1 MIIILNRYSDFLH
14 LNIYFLKNYLTTG
27 VRMSFIKSKNIL
39 LVLVSLSVS
48 FVHAYGQPKL
58 DVPDIEFDTFTLDNG
73 LTVVVHEDRKV
84 PMVAV
89 NIWYHVGSKNEKQ
102 GKTGFAHLFEHLM
115 FNGTENYNAE
125 YFEPF
130 EKIGAT
136 DQNGTTNSDRTNYF
150 QNVPTN
156 ALDLALWMESERMG
170 HILNVIDQEK
180 LDEQRGVVQN
190 EKRQGENQPYGQV
203 WNAIGEA
210 VFPEGHPYSW
220 SVIGS
225 MDDLNAATLDDVKEW
240 FETYYGPTNAVLALA
255 GDIDL
260 ETAKAKAEEYF
271 GDIPGGPPLSKPKK
285 WIAKRSEQT
294 REVMEDN
301 VPQTRIYK
309 VWNVAEDGTN
319 DAQALELAAST
330 LSGSKNSPLYQELV
344 YKTSLAS
351 SVSAFYYGRE
361 IAGLFVI
368 VATVASD
375 QDPNEVEQVM
385 DETLKKYLQRGPDAK
400 LLKNIK
406 TSSVSSL
413 TNGLQRIGGFG
424 GKSDIL
430 ATYQTLYGDAGAFRE
445 QLNVYLNTS
454 TTDIKKA
461 ANKWLSSGD
470 YVLSIVP
477 AKKTSVVKSSVDRS
491 KGIPYP
497 TEKLSYSFP
506 KIESAILDNGS
517 KLVLAERND
526 LPLVNLEV
534 VFNKGWAIESLDK
547 QGLVNF
553 TMSMI
558 DEGTAKYSS
567 LEFAEAQ
574 EALGSGVSFGSSI
587 DTTYA
592 SMSSLKAN
600 LEPTLDLLKEGLLN
614 PTFPQDE
621 LDKVQK
627 RWLDSIDQQ
636 LNNPGSVA
644 NRKIRSLVYGE
655 GHPYAK
661 ESGSGIKDTVET
673 FTRNDLIEM
682 HEMLTNPND
691 TTFIVTGD
699 INLEDAKS
707 LLNKKFGTWVS
718 ADSNNSEINLYT
730 VADQTKPRVFLID
743 KPGAIQSYILAAQ
756 LLPPTNSDD
765 DILIDYMNYAI
776 AGSFTSRLNM
786 NLREDKSWSYGVR
799 TSTGYSQGQR
809 LMRMT
814 APVQTDK
821 TAPAILEVLREY
833 NEYINNSPITEDE
846 LSKIKNARTLR
857 LPGQYETLGALLGGM
872 EDIVKYE
879 REFNYLDTIAD
890 KRNAIELNDVRAATK
905 KYLDTNKWTWVI
917 VGDLSQIETPIRDLN
932 IGTVEVLNN

>member
-1 MIIILNRYSDFLH
+1 MKIAN
-14 LNIYFLKNYLTTG
+14 T
-27 VRMSFIKSKNIL
+27 KNIL
-39 LVLVSLSVS
+39 LAFITLSTTAS
-48 FVHAYGQPKL
+48 FAYGQTEL
-58 DVPDIEFDTFTLDNG
+58 NVPDIEYDTFTLSNG

-89 NIWYHVGSKNEKQ
+89 NVWYHVGSKNEKV

-136 DQNGTTNSDRTNYF
+136 DQNGTTNNDRTNYF

-203 WNAIGEA
+203 FNAIGKA
-210 VFPEGHPYSW
+210 AFPEGHPYSW

-225 MDDLNAATLDDVKEW
+225 MADLNAATLDDVKEW
-240 FETYYGPTNAVLALA
+240 FETYYGPTNAVIALA

-260 ETAKAKAEEYF
+260 ETAKIKVQEYF
-271 GDIPGGPPLSKPKK
+271 GDIQPGPPLTKPKK
-285 WIAKRSEQT
+285 WIAKRTEQT

-309 VWNVAEDGTN
+309 VWNVPEDGTAE
-319 DAQALELAAST
+319 AQALDLASST
-330 LSGSKNSPLYQELV
+330 LAGSKNSPLYQELV
-344 YKTSLAS
+344 YKTGLATG
-351 SVSAFYYGRE
+351 VSAFYYGRE
-361 IAGLFVI
+361 IAGLFI
-368 VATVASD
+368 ISATVAPE
-375 QDPNEVEQVM
+375 QDVNEVENVI
-385 DETLKKYLQRGPDAK
+385 DATLEKYLKTGPNSK
-400 LLKNIK
+400 LLKNTK
-406 TSSVSSL
+406 TSTIAGL

-430 ATYQTLYGDAGAFRE
+430 ATYQTLYGDAGAFRKILE
-445 QLNVYLNTS
+445 MYLDTS
-454 TTDIKKA
+454 ANEVKA
-461 ANKWLSSGD
+461 ASNKWLSSGD
-470 YVLSIVP
+470 YVLTIVP
-477 AKKTSVVKSSVDRS
+477 AAKTSIVESTIDRS

-506 KIESAILDNGS
+506 KIQSAVLNNGS

-526 LPLVNLEV
+526 LPLVQLEI
-534 VFNKGWAIESLDK
+534 VFNNGYAVESEDEL
-547 QGLVNF
+547 GLVNF
-553 TMSMI
+553 TMSMV
-558 DEGTAKYSS
+558 DEGTKKYNS
-567 LEFAEAQ
+567 LEFAEMQ
-574 EALGSGVSFGSSI
+574 ESLGSGIGFGSSI

-592 SMSSLKAN
+592 SMSSLKVN
-600 LEPTLDLLKEGLLN
+600 LEKTLDLFKEGLLN
-614 PTFPQDE
+614 PIFPQVE
-621 LDKVQK
+621 LDKVKK
-627 RWLDSIDQQ
+627 RWLAGIDQE
-636 LNNPGSVA
+636 LNSPASMA
-644 NRKIRSLVYGE
+644 NREIRTLVYGS

-661 ESGSGIKDTVET
+661 ASSSGTKNTVET
-673 FTRNDLIEM
+673 FTREDLQAMYAKI
-682 HEMLTNPND
+682 TNPND
-691 TTFIVTGD
+691 ATFIVTGD
-699 INLEDAKS
+699 ISLADATN
-707 LLNKKFGTWVS
+707 LLNKKF
-718 ADSNNSEINLYT
+718 SNWKSSNKSTIKVNLFD
-730 VADQTKPRVFLID
+730 VEDQTSPRVFLID

-756 LLPPTNSDD
+756 LLPPTNSND

-821 TAPAILEVLREY
+821 TAPAILEILREY
-833 NEYINNSPITEDE
+833 DEYINSSPINSDE

-857 LPGQYETLGALLGGM
+857 LPGQYETLGALLGGI
-872 EDIVKYE
+872 EDIVKYN
-879 REFNYLDTIAD
+879 RDYDYLDTIAD
-890 KRNAIELNDVRAATK
+890 KRNSIKLEDVQSATS

-917 VGDLSQIETPIRDLN
+917 VGDLNEIEDPVRELN
-932 IGTVEVLNN
+932 IGPLEIIKN

>member
-1 MIIILNRYSDFLH
+1 MSI
-14 LNIYFLKNYLTTG
+14 KNT
-27 VRMSFIKSKNIL
+27 KNIL
-39 LVLVSLSVS
+39 FLLITFSIGTS
-48 FVHAYGQPKL
+48 FAYGQAKL
-58 DVPDIEFDTFTLDNG
+58 EVPNIKYDTFTLENG

-89 NIWYHVGSKNEKQ
+89 NVWYHVGSKNEKV

-115 FNGTENYNAE
+115 FNGTENYNNE

-170 HILNVIDQEK
+170 HILDVIDEDK
-180 LDEQRGVVQN
+180 LNEQRGVVQN
-190 EKRQGENQPYGQV
+190 EKRQGENSPYGKAF
-203 WNAIGEA
+203 NSINTGA
-210 VFPEGHPYSW
+210 FPKGHPYSW

-225 MDDLNAATLDDVKEW
+225 MEDLNAATLDDVKEW
-240 FETYYGPTNAVLALA
+240 FETYYGPTNAVIALA

-260 ETAKAKAEEYF
+260 ETAKIKVQEYF
-271 GDIPGGPPLSKPKK
+271 GDIQGGPPLTKPKK
-285 WIAKRSEQT
+285 WIAKRTEQT
-294 REVMEDN
+294 REIMEDN

-309 VWNVAEDGTN
+309 VWNVPEDGTPE
-319 DAQALELAAST
+319 AQALDLAAST
-330 LSGSKNSPLYQELV
+330 LAGSKNSPLYQELV
-344 YKTSLAS
+344 YKTGLATS
-351 SVSAFYYGRE
+351 ASAFYYGRE
-361 IAGLFVI
+361 IAGLFI
-368 VATVASD
+368 ISATVAPN
-375 QDPNEVEQVM
+375 QDAAKVESIIDSTLEKFLKTGPN
-385 DETLKKYLQRGPDAK
+385 AK
-400 LLKNIK
+400 LLKNTK
-406 TSSVSSL
+406 TSTIAGL

-430 ATYQTLYGDAGAFRE
+430 ATYQTLYGDAGAFRNILE
-445 QLNVYLNTS
+445 MYLDTS
-454 TTDIKKA
+454 AKEVKQA

-477 AKKTSVVKSSVDRS
+477 AAKTSVVKSKVDRT

-506 KIESAILDNGS
+506 KIQSTVLDNGS

-526 LPLVNLEV
+526 LPLVQLEI
-534 VFNKGWAIESLDK
+534 VFNNGYAVESNDEL
-547 QGLVNF
+547 GLVNF
-553 TMSMI
+553 TMSMV
-558 DEGTAKYSS
+558 DEGTKKYDS
-567 LEFAEAQ
+567 LEFAEMQ
-574 EALGSGVSFGSSI
+574 ESLGSGIGFGSSI

-592 SMSSLKAN
+592 SMSSLKVN
-600 LEPTLDLLKEGLLN
+600 LEQTLDLFKEGLLN
-614 PTFPQDE
+614 PTFPQVE
-621 LDKVQK
+621 LDKVKK
-627 RWLDSIDQQ
+627 RWLAGIDQE
-636 LNNPGSVA
+636 LNSPASMA
-644 NRKIRSLVYGE
+644 NREIRTLVYGS

-661 ESGSGIKDTVET
+661 ASSSGIKSTVEA
-673 FTRNDLIEM
+673 FKREDLIDM
-682 HEMLTNPND
+682 YSKLTNPND
-691 TTFIVTGD
+691 ATFIITGD
-699 INLEDAKS
+699 ISLDEATQ
-707 LLNKKFGTWVS
+707 LLNNKFTDWTSLNETS
-718 ADSNNSEINLYT
+718 AKVDLFNVE
-730 VADQTKPRVFLID
+730 DQASPRVFLID

-821 TAPAILEVLREY
+821 TAPAILEILREY
-833 NEYINNSPITEDE
+833 DEYINTTPINADE

-857 LPGQYETLGALLGGM
+857 LPGQYETLSALLGGI
-872 EDIVKYE
+872 EDIVKYN
-879 REFNYLDTIAD
+879 RDFNYLDTIAD
-890 KRNAIELNDVRAATK
+890 KRNSIKLEDVRLAST

-917 VGDLSQIETPIRDLN
+917 VGDLKEIEGPIRELN
-932 IGTVEVLNN
+932 IGNLEIISN

>member
-1 MIIILNRYSDFLH
+1 MKIAN
-14 LNIYFLKNYLTTG
+14 T
-27 VRMSFIKSKNIL
+27 KNIL
-39 LVLVSLSVS
+39 LALITLSTTAS
-48 FVHAYGQPKL
+48 FAYGQTEL
-58 DVPDIEFDTFTLDNG
+58 NVPDIEYDTFTLSNG

-89 NIWYHVGSKNEKQ
+89 NVWYHVGSKNEKV

-136 DQNGTTNSDRTNYF
+136 DQNGTTNNDRTNYF

-203 WNAIGEA
+203 FNAIGKA
-210 VFPEGHPYSW
+210 AFPEGHPYSW

-225 MDDLNAATLDDVKEW
+225 MADLNAATLDDVKEW
-240 FETYYGPTNAVLALA
+240 FETYYGPTNAVIALA

-260 ETAKAKAEEYF
+260 ETAKIKVQEYF
-271 GDIPGGPPLSKPKK
+271 GDIQPGPPLTKPKK
-285 WIAKRSEQT
+285 WIAKRTEQT

-309 VWNVAEDGTN
+309 VWNVPEDGTAE
-319 DAQALELAAST
+319 AQALDLASST
-330 LSGSKNSPLYQELV
+330 LAGSKNSPLYQELV
-344 YKTSLAS
+344 YKTGLATG
-351 SVSAFYYGRE
+351 VSAFYYGRE
-361 IAGLFVI
+361 IAGLFI
-368 VATVASD
+368 ISATVAPE
-375 QDPNEVEQVM
+375 QDVKEVESVI
-385 DETLKKYLQRGPDAK
+385 DATLEKYLKTGPNSK
-400 LLKNIK
+400 LLKNTK
-406 TSSVSSL
+406 TSTIAGL

-430 ATYQTLYGDAGAFRE
+430 ATYQTLYGDAGAFRKILE
-445 QLNVYLNTS
+445 MYLDTS
-454 TTDIKKA
+454 ANEVKA
-461 ANKWLSSGD
+461 ASNKWLSSGD
-470 YVLSIVP
+470 YVLTIVP
-477 AKKTSVVKSSVDRS
+477 AAKTSIVESTIDRS

-506 KIESAILDNGS
+506 KIQSAVLNNGS

-526 LPLVNLEV
+526 LPLVQLEI
-534 VFNKGWAIESLDK
+534 VFNNGYAVESEDEL
-547 QGLVNF
+547 GLVNF
-553 TMSMI
+553 TMSMV
-558 DEGTAKYSS
+558 DEGTKKYNS
-567 LEFAEAQ
+567 LEFAEMQ
-574 EALGSGVSFGSSI
+574 ESLGSGIGFGSSI

-592 SMSSLKAN
+592 SMSSLKVN
-600 LEPTLDLLKEGLLN
+600 LEKTLDLFKEGLLN
-614 PTFPQDE
+614 PIFPQVE
-621 LDKVQK
+621 LDKVKK
-627 RWLDSIDQQ
+627 RWLAGIDQE
-636 LNNPGSVA
+636 LNSPASMA
-644 NRKIRSLVYGE
+644 NREIRTLVYGS

-661 ESGSGIKDTVET
+661 ASSSGTKNTVET
-673 FTRNDLIEM
+673 FTREDLQAMYAKI
-682 HEMLTNPND
+682 TNPND
-691 TTFIVTGD
+691 ATFIVTGD
-699 INLEDAKS
+699 ISLADATN
-707 LLNKKFGTWVS
+707 LLNKKF
-718 ADSNNSEINLYT
+718 SNWKSSNKSTIKVNLFD
-730 VADQTKPRVFLID
+730 VEDQTSPRVFLID

-756 LLPPTNSDD
+756 LLPPTNSND

-821 TAPAILEVLREY
+821 TAPAILEILREY
-833 NEYINNSPITEDE
+833 DEYINSSPINSDE

-857 LPGQYETLGALLGGM
+857 LPGQYETLSALLGGI
-872 EDIVKYE
+872 EDIVKYN
-879 REFNYLDTIAD
+879 RDYDYLDTIAD
-890 KRNAIELNDVRAATK
+890 KRNSIKLEDVQSATS

-917 VGDLSQIETPIRDLN
+917 VGDLNEIEDPVRELN
-932 IGTVEVLNN
+932 IGPLEIIKN

>member
-1 MIIILNRYSDFLH
+1 MKIVN
-14 LNIYFLKNYLTTG
+14 T
-27 VRMSFIKSKNIL
+27 KNIL
-39 LVLVSLSVS
+39 FVLITFSVS
-48 FVHAYGQPKL
+48 TLFAYGQTKL
-58 DVPDIEFDTFTLDNG
+58 DVPDIEYDTFTLNNG

-89 NIWYHVGSKNEKQ
+89 NVWYHVGSKNEKV

-136 DQNGTTNSDRTNYF
+136 DQNGTTNNDRTNYF

-203 WNAIGEA
+203 FNAIGKA
-210 VFPEGHPYSW
+210 VFPKGHPYSW

-225 MDDLNAATLDDVKEW
+225 MEDLNAATLDDVKEW
-240 FETYYGPTNAVLALA
+240 FETYYGPTNAVIALA

-260 ETAKAKAEEYF
+260 ETAKIKVQEYF
-271 GDIPGGPPLSKPKK
+271 GDIQAGPPLTKPKK
-285 WIAKRSEQT
+285 WIAKRTEQT

-309 VWNVAEDGTN
+309 VWNVPEDGTAE
-319 DAQALELAAST
+319 AQALDLASST
-330 LSGSKNSPLYQELV
+330 LAGSKNSPLYQELV
-344 YKTSLAS
+344 YKKGLATG
-351 SVSAFYYGRE
+351 VSAFYYGRE
-361 IAGLFVI
+361 IAGLFI
-368 VATVASD
+368 ISATVAPG
-375 QDPNEVEQVM
+375 QDVNEVENVI
-385 DETLKKYLQRGPDAK
+385 DATLQKYLKTGPNSK
-400 LLKNIK
+400 LLKNTK
-406 TSSVSSL
+406 TSTIAGL

-430 ATYQTLYGDAGAFRE
+430 ATYQTLYGDAGAFKKI
-445 QLNVYLNTS
+445 LAMYLDTS
-454 TTDIKKA
+454 ANDVKKA

-470 YVLSIVP
+470 YVLTIVP
-477 AKKTSVVKSSVDRS
+477 AAKTSVVESLVDRS

-506 KIESAILDNGS
+506 TIQSAILENGS

-526 LPLVNLEV
+526 LPLVQLEI
-534 VFNKGWAIESLDK
+534 VFNNGYAIESDNEL
-547 QGLVNF
+547 GLVNF
-553 TMSMI
+553 TMSMV
-558 DEGTAKYSS
+558 DEGTDKYNS
-567 LEFAEAQ
+567 LEFAEMQ
-574 EALGSGVSFGSSI
+574 ESLGSGIGFGSSI

-592 SMSSLKAN
+592 SMSSLKVN
-600 LEPTLDLLKEGLLN
+600 LEKTLDLFKEGLLN
-614 PTFPQDE
+614 PTFPQVE
-621 LDKVQK
+621 LDKVKK
-627 RWLDSIDQQ
+627 RWLAGIDQE
-636 LNNPGSVA
+636 LNSPASMA
-644 NRKIRSLVYGE
+644 NREIRTLVYGS

-661 ESGSGIKDTVET
+661 SSSSGIKSTVEN
-673 FTRNDLIEM
+673 FTREDLQGM
-682 HEMLTNPND
+682 YAKLTNPND
-691 TTFIVTGD
+691 ATFIVTGD
-699 INLEDAKS
+699 ISLADATE
-707 LLNKKFGTWVS
+707 LLNKKF
-718 ADSNNSEINLYT
+718 SNWKSPDKAIVQVDLFNVN
-730 VADQTKPRVFLID
+730 DQASPRVFLID

-821 TAPAILEVLREY
+821 TAPAISEILREY
-833 NEYINNSPITEDE
+833 NEYINSSPINEEE

-857 LPGQYETLGALLGGM
+857 LPGQYETLGALLGGI
-872 EDIVKYE
+872 EDIVKYN
-879 REFNYLDTIAD
+879 RDFDYLDTIAD
-890 KRNAIELNDVRAATK
+890 KRNSIKLEDVQSATT

-917 VGDLSQIETPIRDLN
+917 VGDLNEIENPVRDLN
-932 IGTVEVLNN
+932 IGPVKIIEN

>member
-1 MIIILNRYSDFLH
+1 MSI
-14 LNIYFLKNYLTTG
+14 KNT
-27 VRMSFIKSKNIL
+27 KNIL
-39 LVLVSLSVS
+39 FLLITFSIGTS
-48 FVHAYGQPKL
+48 FAYGQAEL
-58 DVPDIEFDTFTLDNG
+58 EVPNIKYDTFTLENG

-89 NIWYHVGSKNEKQ
+89 NVWYHVGSKNEKV

-115 FNGTENYNAE
+115 FNGTENYNNE

-170 HILNVIDQEK
+170 HILDVIDEDK

-190 EKRQGENQPYGQV
+190 EKRQGENSPYGKAF
-203 WNAIGEA
+203 NSINTGA
-210 VFPEGHPYSW
+210 FPKGHPYSW

-225 MDDLNAATLDDVKEW
+225 MEDLNAATLDDVKEW
-240 FETYYGPTNAVLALA
+240 FETYYGPTNAVIALA

-260 ETAKAKAEEYF
+260 ETAKIKVQEYF
-271 GDIPGGPPLSKPKK
+271 GDIQGGPPLTKPKK
-285 WIAKRSEQT
+285 WIAKRTEQT
-294 REVMEDN
+294 REIMEDN

-309 VWNVAEDGTN
+309 VWNVPEDGTPE
-319 DAQALELAAST
+319 AQALELAAST

-344 YKTSLAS
+344 YKTGLATS
-351 SVSAFYYGRE
+351 ASAFYYGRE
-361 IAGLFVI
+361 IAGLFI
-368 VATVASD
+368 ISATVAPD
-375 QDPNEVEQVM
+375 QDAKEVESII
-385 DETLKKYLQRGPDAK
+385 DSTLEKFLETGPSPK
-400 LLKNIK
+400 LLKNTK
-406 TSSVSSL
+406 TSTIAGL

-430 ATYQTLYGDAGAFRE
+430 ATYQTLYGDAGAFRNILE
-445 QLNVYLNTS
+445 MYLDTS
-454 TTDIKKA
+454 ADEVKEA

-477 AKKTSVVKSSVDRS
+477 APKTSVVKSKVDRS

-506 KIESAILDNGS
+506 KIQSAVLNNGS

-526 LPLVNLEV
+526 LPLVQLEI
-534 VFNKGWAIESLDK
+534 VFNNGYAVESNDEL
-547 QGLVNF
+547 GLVNF
-553 TMSMI
+553 TMSMV
-558 DEGTAKYSS
+558 DEGTKKYDS
-567 LEFAEAQ
+567 LEFAEMQ
-574 EALGSGVSFGSSI
+574 ESLGSGIGFGSSI

-592 SMSSLKAN
+592 SMSSLKVN
-600 LEPTLDLLKEGLLN
+600 LEQTLDLFKEGLLN
-614 PTFPQDE
+614 PTFPQVE
-621 LDKVQK
+621 LDKVKK
-627 RWLDSIDQQ
+627 RWLAGIDQE
-636 LNNPGSVA
+636 LNSPASMA
-644 NRKIRSLVYGE
+644 NREIRTLVYGS

-661 ESGSGIKDTVET
+661 ASSSGIKSTVEA
-673 FTRNDLIEM
+673 FKREDLIDM
-682 HEMLTNPND
+682 YSKLTNPND
-691 TTFIVTGD
+691 ATFIITGD
-699 INLEDAKS
+699 ISLDEATQ
-707 LLNKKFGTWVS
+707 LLNNKFTDWTSLNQTSAKVDLFNVEDQVS
-718 ADSNNSEINLYT
+718 
-730 VADQTKPRVFLID
+730 PRVFLID

-821 TAPAILEVLREY
+821 TAPAILEILREY
-833 NEYINNSPITEDE
+833 DEYINTTPINADE

-857 LPGQYETLGALLGGM
+857 LPGQYETLSALLGGI
-872 EDIVKYE
+872 EDIVKYN
-879 REFNYLDTIAD
+879 RDFNYLDTIAD
-890 KRNAIELNDVRAATK
+890 KRNSIKLEDVRLAST

-917 VGDLSQIETPIRDLN
+917 VGDLKEIEGPIRELN
-932 IGTVEVLNN
+932 IGNLEIISN

>member
-1 MIIILNRYSDFLH
+1 MKIAN
-14 LNIYFLKNYLTTG
+14 T
-27 VRMSFIKSKNIL
+27 KNIL
-39 LVLVSLSVS
+39 LALITLSTTAS
-48 FVHAYGQPKL
+48 FAYGQTEL
-58 DVPDIEFDTFTLDNG
+58 NVPDIEYDTFTLSNG

-89 NIWYHVGSKNEKQ
+89 NVWYHVGSKNEKV

-136 DQNGTTNSDRTNYF
+136 DQNGTTNNDRTNYF

-203 WNAIGEA
+203 FNAIGKA
-210 VFPEGHPYSW
+210 AFPEGHPYSW

-225 MDDLNAATLDDVKEW
+225 MADLNAATLDDVKEW
-240 FETYYGPTNAVLALA
+240 FETYYGPTNAVIALA

-260 ETAKAKAEEYF
+260 ETAKIKVQEYF
-271 GDIPGGPPLSKPKK
+271 GDIQPGPPLTKPKK
-285 WIAKRSEQT
+285 WIAKRTEQT

-309 VWNVAEDGTN
+309 VWNVPEDGT
-319 DAQALELAAST
+319 AESQALDLASST
-330 LSGSKNSPLYQELV
+330 LAGSKNSPLYQELV
-344 YKTSLAS
+344 YKTGLATG
-351 SVSAFYYGRE
+351 VSAFYYGRE
-361 IAGLFVI
+361 IAGLFI
-368 VATVASD
+368 ISATVAPE
-375 QDPNEVEQVM
+375 QDVKEVESVI
-385 DETLKKYLQRGPDAK
+385 DATLEKYLKTGPNSK
-400 LLKNIK
+400 LLKNTK
-406 TSSVSSL
+406 TSTIAGL

-430 ATYQTLYGDAGAFRE
+430 ATYQTLYGDAGAFRKILE
-445 QLNVYLNTS
+445 MYLDTS
-454 TTDIKKA
+454 ANEVKA
-461 ANKWLSSGD
+461 ASNKWLSSGD
-470 YVLSIVP
+470 YVLTIVP
-477 AKKTSVVKSSVDRS
+477 AAKTSIVESTIDRS

-506 KIESAILDNGS
+506 KIQSAVLNNGS

-526 LPLVNLEV
+526 LPLVQLEI
-534 VFNKGWAIESLDK
+534 VFNNGYAVESEDEL
-547 QGLVNF
+547 GLVNF
-553 TMSMI
+553 TMSMV
-558 DEGTAKYSS
+558 DEGTKKYNS
-567 LEFAEAQ
+567 LEFAEMQ
-574 EALGSGVSFGSSI
+574 ESLGSGIGFGSSI

-592 SMSSLKAN
+592 SMSSLKVN
-600 LEPTLDLLKEGLLN
+600 LEKTLDLFKEGLLN
-614 PTFPQDE
+614 PIFPQVE
-621 LDKVQK
+621 LDKVKK
-627 RWLDSIDQQ
+627 RWLAGIDQE
-636 LNNPGSVA
+636 LNSPASMA
-644 NRKIRSLVYGE
+644 NREIRTLVYGS

-661 ESGSGIKDTVET
+661 ASSSGTKNTVET
-673 FTRNDLIEM
+673 FTREDLQAMYAKI
-682 HEMLTNPND
+682 TNPND
-691 TTFIVTGD
+691 ATFIVTGD
-699 INLEDAKS
+699 ISLADATN
-707 LLNKKFGTWVS
+707 LLNKKF
-718 ADSNNSEINLYT
+718 SNWKSSNKSTIKVNLFD
-730 VADQTKPRVFLID
+730 VEDQTSPRVFLID

-756 LLPPTNSDD
+756 LLPPTNSND

-821 TAPAILEVLREY
+821 TAQAILEILREY
-833 NEYINNSPITEDE
+833 DEYINSSPINSDE

-857 LPGQYETLGALLGGM
+857 LPGQYETLSALLGGI
-872 EDIVKYE
+872 EDIVKYN
-879 REFNYLDTIAD
+879 RDYDYLDTIAD
-890 KRNAIELNDVRAATK
+890 KRNSIKLEDVKSATS

-917 VGDLSQIETPIRDLN
+917 VGDLNEIEDPVRELN
-932 IGTVEVLNN
+932 IGPLEIIKN

>member
-1 MIIILNRYSDFLH
+1 MKIAN
-14 LNIYFLKNYLTTG
+14 T
-27 VRMSFIKSKNIL
+27 KNIL
-39 LVLVSLSVS
+39 LALITLSTTAS
-48 FVHAYGQPKL
+48 FAYGQTEL
-58 DVPDIEFDTFTLDNG
+58 NVPDIEYDTFTLSNG

-89 NIWYHVGSKNEKQ
+89 NVWYHVGSKNEKV

-136 DQNGTTNSDRTNYF
+136 DQNGTTNNDRTNYF

-203 WNAIGEA
+203 FNAIGKA
-210 VFPEGHPYSW
+210 AFPEGHPYSW

-225 MDDLNAATLDDVKEW
+225 MADLNAATLDDVKEW
-240 FETYYGPTNAVLALA
+240 FETYYGPTNAVISLA

-260 ETAKAKAEEYF
+260 ETAKIKVQEYF
-271 GDIPGGPPLSKPKK
+271 GDIQPGPPLTKPKK
-285 WIAKRSEQT
+285 WIAKRTEQT

-309 VWNVAEDGTN
+309 VWNVPEDGT
-319 DAQALELAAST
+319 AESQALDLASST
-330 LSGSKNSPLYQELV
+330 LAGSKNSPLYQELV
-344 YKTSLAS
+344 YKTGLATG
-351 SVSAFYYGRE
+351 VSAFYYGRE
-361 IAGLFVI
+361 IAGLFI
-368 VATVASD
+368 ISATVAPE
-375 QDPNEVEQVM
+375 QDVKEVESVI
-385 DETLKKYLQRGPDAK
+385 DATLEKYLKTGPNSK
-400 LLKNIK
+400 LLKNTK
-406 TSSVSSL
+406 TSTIAGL

-430 ATYQTLYGDAGAFRE
+430 ATYQTLYGDAGAFRKILE
-445 QLNVYLNTS
+445 MYLDTS
-454 TTDIKKA
+454 ANEVKA
-461 ANKWLSSGD
+461 ASNKWLSSGD
-470 YVLSIVP
+470 YVLTIVP
-477 AKKTSVVKSSVDRS
+477 AAKTSIVESTIDRS

-506 KIESAILDNGS
+506 KIQSAVLNNGS

-526 LPLVNLEV
+526 LPLVQLEI
-534 VFNKGWAIESLDK
+534 VFNNGYAVESEDEL
-547 QGLVNF
+547 GLVNF
-553 TMSMI
+553 TMSMV
-558 DEGTAKYSS
+558 DEGTKKYNS
-567 LEFAEAQ
+567 LEFAEMQ
-574 EALGSGVSFGSSI
+574 ESLGSGIGFGSSI

-592 SMSSLKAN
+592 SMSSLKVN
-600 LEPTLDLLKEGLLN
+600 LEKTLDLFKEGLLN
-614 PTFPQDE
+614 PIFPQVE
-621 LDKVQK
+621 LDKVKK
-627 RWLDSIDQQ
+627 RWLAGIDQE
-636 LNNPGSVA
+636 LNSPASMA
-644 NRKIRSLVYGE
+644 NREIRTLVYGS

-661 ESGSGIKDTVET
+661 ASSSGTKNTVET
-673 FTRNDLIEM
+673 FTREDLQAMYAKI
-682 HEMLTNPND
+682 TNPND
-691 TTFIVTGD
+691 ATFIVTGD
-699 INLEDAKS
+699 ISLADATN
-707 LLNKKFGTWVS
+707 LLNKKF
-718 ADSNNSEINLYT
+718 SNWKSSNKSTIKVNLFD
-730 VADQTKPRVFLID
+730 VEDQTSPRVFLID

-756 LLPPTNSDD
+756 LLPPTNSND

-821 TAPAILEVLREY
+821 TAPAILEILREY
-833 NEYINNSPITEDE
+833 DEYINSSPINSDE

-857 LPGQYETLGALLGGM
+857 LPGQYETLSALLGGI
-872 EDIVKYE
+872 EDIVKYN
-879 REFNYLDTIAD
+879 RDYDYLDTIAD
-890 KRNAIELNDVRAATK
+890 KRNSIKLEDVQSATS

-917 VGDLSQIETPIRDLN
+917 VGDLNEIEDPVRELN
-932 IGTVEVLNN
+932 IGPLEIIKN

>member
-1 MIIILNRYSDFLH
+1 M
-14 LNIYFLKNYLTTG
+14 NIKNT
-27 VRMSFIKSKNIL
+27 KNIL
-39 LVLVSLSVS
+39 FLLITFSIGTS
-48 FVHAYGQPKL
+48 FAYGQAEL
-58 DVPDIEFDTFTLDNG
+58 EVPDIKYDTFTLENG

-89 NIWYHVGSKNEKQ
+89 NVWYHVGSKNEKV

-115 FNGTENYNAE
+115 FNGTENYNNE

-170 HILNVIDQEK
+170 HILDVIDEDK
-180 LDEQRGVVQN
+180 LNEQRGVVQN
-190 EKRQGENQPYGQV
+190 EKRQGENSPYGKAF
-203 WNAIGEA
+203 NSINTGA
-210 VFPEGHPYSW
+210 FPIGHPYSW

-225 MDDLNAATLDDVKEW
+225 MEDLNAATLDDVKEW

-260 ETAKAKAEEYF
+260 ETAKIKVQEYF
-271 GDIPGGPPLSKPKK
+271 GDIQGGPPLTKPKK
-285 WIAKRSEQT
+285 WIAKRTEQT
-294 REVMEDN
+294 REIMEDN

-309 VWNVAEDGTN
+309 VWNVPEDGTPE
-319 DAQALELAAST
+319 AQALDLAAST
-330 LSGSKNSPLYQELV
+330 LAGSKNSPLYQELV
-344 YKTSLAS
+344 YKTGLATS
-351 SVSAFYYGRE
+351 ASAFYYGRE
-361 IAGLFVI
+361 IAGLFI
-368 VATVASD
+368 ISATVAPN
-375 QDPNEVEQVM
+375 QDAAKVESIIDSTLEKFLKTGPN
-385 DETLKKYLQRGPDAK
+385 AK
-400 LLKNIK
+400 LLKNTK
-406 TSSVSSL
+406 TSTIAGL

-430 ATYQTLYGDAGAFRE
+430 ATYQTLYGDAGAFRNILE
-445 QLNVYLNTS
+445 MYLDTS
-454 TTDIKKA
+454 AKEVKQA

-477 AKKTSVVKSSVDRS
+477 AAKTSVVKSKVDRT

-506 KIESAILDNGS
+506 KIQSTVLDNGS

-526 LPLVNLEV
+526 LPLVQLEI
-534 VFNKGWAIESLDK
+534 VFNNGYAVESNDEL
-547 QGLVNF
+547 GLVNF
-553 TMSMI
+553 TMSMV
-558 DEGTAKYSS
+558 DEGTKKYDS
-567 LEFAEAQ
+567 LEFAEMQ
-574 EALGSGVSFGSSI
+574 ESLGSGIGFGSSI

-592 SMSSLKAN
+592 SMSSLKVN
-600 LEPTLDLLKEGLLN
+600 LEQTLDLFKEGLLN
-614 PTFPQDE
+614 PTFPQVE
-621 LDKVQK
+621 LDKVKK
-627 RWLDSIDQQ
+627 RWLAGIDQE
-636 LNNPGSVA
+636 LNSPASMA
-644 NRKIRSLVYGE
+644 NREIRTLVYGS

-661 ESGSGIKDTVET
+661 ASSSGIKSTVEA
-673 FTRNDLIEM
+673 FKREDLIDM
-682 HEMLTNPND
+682 YSKLTNPND
-691 TTFIVTGD
+691 ATFIITGD
-699 INLEDAKS
+699 ISLDEATQ
-707 LLNKKFGTWVS
+707 LLNNKFTDWTSLNETS
-718 ADSNNSEINLYT
+718 AKVDLFNVE
-730 VADQTKPRVFLID
+730 DQASPRVFLID

-821 TAPAILEVLREY
+821 TAPAILEILREY
-833 NEYINNSPITEDE
+833 DEYVNTTPINADE

-857 LPGQYETLGALLGGM
+857 LPGQYETLSALLGGI
-872 EDIVKYE
+872 EDIVKYN
-879 REFNYLDTIAD
+879 RDFNYLDTIAD
-890 KRNAIELNDVRAATK
+890 KRNSIKLEDVRLAST

-917 VGDLSQIETPIRDLN
+917 VGDLKEIEGPIRELN
-932 IGTVEVLNN
+932 IGNLEIISN

>member
-1 MIIILNRYSDFLH
+1 MDLFK
-14 LNIYFLKNYLTTG
+14 F
-27 VRMSFIKSKNIL
+27 KNIFL
-39 LVLVSLSVS
+39 ILATVTISSIQ
-48 FVHAYGQPKL
+48 AYGQPEL
-58 DVPDIEFDTFTLDNG
+58 EVPDIEFETFTLDNG

-89 NIWYHVGSKNEKQ
+89 NIWYHVGSKNEKP

-170 HILNVIDQEK
+170 HILNVIDQDK

-210 VFPEGHPYSW
+210 VFPKGHPYSW

-255 GDIDL
+255 GDIDV
-260 ETAKAKAEEYF
+260 ETAKIKVQEYF
-271 GDIPGGPPLSKPKK
+271 GDIPGGPPLTKPKK

-319 DAQALELAAST
+319 EAQALDLASST
-330 LSGSKNSPLYQELV
+330 LAGSKNSPLYQELV
-344 YKTSLAS
+344 YKTGLAS
-351 SVSAFYYGRE
+351 GVSAFYYGRE

-368 VATVASD
+368 VATVASG
-375 QDPNEVEQVM
+375 QDPDEVEKVI
-385 DETLKKYLQRGPDAK
+385 DDTLEKYLQRGPDTK

-406 TSSVSSL
+406 TSSISSL

-445 QLNVYLNTS
+445 QLSIYLNTS
-454 TTDIKKA
+454 AVDIKKA
-461 ANKWLSSGD
+461 ANKWLTSGD

-477 AKKTSVVKSSVDRS
+477 AKKTSVVKSQVDRS

-506 KIESAILDNGS
+506 KIQSAVLDNGS

-526 LPLVNLEV
+526 LPLVNIEV
-534 VFNKGWAIESLDK
+534 VFNKGWAIESNEQ
-547 QGLVNF
+547 QGLANF
-553 TMSMI
+553 TMSMM
-558 DEGTAKYSS
+558 DEGTKKYSS
-567 LEFAEAQ
+567 LDFAEAQ
-574 EALGSGVSFGSSI
+574 ERLGSGIGYGSSI

-592 SMSSLKAN
+592 SLSSMKVN
-600 LEPTLDLLKEGLLN
+600 LEATLDLFKEGLLN
-614 PTFPQDE
+614 PIFPQAE
-621 LDKVQK
+621 LDKVKK

-644 NRKIRSLVYGE
+644 NRKIRGLVYGE

-661 ESGSGIKDTVET
+661 ESSSGLKETVEQ
-673 FTRNDLIEM
+673 FTREDLIKM
-682 HEMLTNPND
+682 HALLTNPSD
-691 TTFIVTGD
+691 STFIVTGD
-699 INLEDAKS
+699 INLNEATE
-707 LLNKKFGTWVS
+707 LLNKKF
-718 ADSNNSEINLYT
+718 NNWTSQASDINPIDLFTVEDQSE
-730 VADQTKPRVFLID
+730 PRVFLID

-776 AGSFTSRLNM
+776 AGSFTSRINM

-833 NEYINNSPITEDE
+833 NEYVNDSPITADE

-872 EDIVKYE
+872 EDIVKYN
-879 REFNYLDTIAD
+879 RDFDYLDTIAD
-890 KRNAIELNDVRAATK
+890 KRNAILLEDVRSASK

-917 VGDLSQIETPIRDLN
+917 VGDLAQIESPVRELN
-932 IGTVEVLNN
+932 IGKVEILTN

>member
-1 MIIILNRYSDFLH
+1 MKIVN
-14 LNIYFLKNYLTTG
+14 T
-27 VRMSFIKSKNIL
+27 KNIL
-39 LVLVSLSVS
+39 FVLITFSVS
-48 FVHAYGQPKL
+48 TLFAYGQTKL
-58 DVPDIEFDTFTLDNG
+58 DVPDIEYDTFTLNNG

-89 NIWYHVGSKNEKQ
+89 NVWYHVGSKNEKV

-136 DQNGTTNSDRTNYF
+136 DQNGTTNNDRTNYF

-203 WNAIGEA
+203 FNAIGKA
-210 VFPEGHPYSW
+210 VFPKGHPYSW

-225 MDDLNAATLDDVKEW
+225 MEDLNAATLDDVKEW
-240 FETYYGPTNAVLALA
+240 FETYYGPTNAVIALA

-260 ETAKAKAEEYF
+260 ETAKIKVQEYF
-271 GDIPGGPPLSKPKK
+271 GDIQAGPPLTKPKK
-285 WIAKRSEQT
+285 WIAKRTEQT

-309 VWNVAEDGTN
+309 VWNVPEDGTAE
-319 DAQALELAAST
+319 AQALDLASST
-330 LSGSKNSPLYQELV
+330 LAGSKNSPLYQELV
-344 YKTSLAS
+344 YKTGLATG
-351 SVSAFYYGRE
+351 VSAFYYGRE
-361 IAGLFVI
+361 IAGLFI
-368 VATVASD
+368 ISATVAPG
-375 QDPNEVEQVM
+375 QDVNEVENVI
-385 DETLKKYLQRGPDAK
+385 DATLQKYLKTGPNSK
-400 LLKNIK
+400 LLKNTK
-406 TSSVSSL
+406 TSTIAGL

-430 ATYQTLYGDAGAFRE
+430 ATYQTLYGDAGAFKKI
-445 QLNVYLNTS
+445 LAMYLDTS
-454 TTDIKKA
+454 TNDVKKA

-470 YVLSIVP
+470 YVLTIVP
-477 AKKTSVVKSSVDRS
+477 AAKTSVVESLVDRS

-506 KIESAILDNGS
+506 TIKSAILDNGS

-526 LPLVNLEV
+526 LPLVQLEI
-534 VFNKGWAIESLDK
+534 VFNNGYAIESDNEL
-547 QGLVNF
+547 GLVNF
-553 TMSMI
+553 TMSMV
-558 DEGTAKYSS
+558 DEGTDKYNS
-567 LEFAEAQ
+567 LEFAEMQ
-574 EALGSGVSFGSSI
+574 ESLGSGIGFGSSI

-592 SMSSLKAN
+592 SMSSLKVN
-600 LEPTLDLLKEGLLN
+600 LEKTLDLFKEGLLN
-614 PTFPQDE
+614 PTFPQVE
-621 LDKVQK
+621 LDKVKK
-627 RWLDSIDQQ
+627 RWLAGIDQE
-636 LNNPGSVA
+636 LNSPASMA
-644 NRKIRSLVYGE
+644 NRQIRTLVYGS

-661 ESGSGIKDTVET
+661 ASSSGIKSTVEN
-673 FTRNDLIEM
+673 FTREDLQGM
-682 HEMLTNPND
+682 YAKLTNPND
-691 TTFIVTGD
+691 ATFIVTGD
-699 INLEDAKS
+699 ISLADATE
-707 LLNKKFGTWVS
+707 LLNKKF
-718 ADSNNSEINLYT
+718 SNWKSPDKAIVQVDLFNVN
-730 VADQTKPRVFLID
+730 DQASPRVFLID

-821 TAPAILEVLREY
+821 TAPAITEILREY
-833 NEYINNSPITEDE
+833 NEYINSSPINEEE

-857 LPGQYETLGALLGGM
+857 LPGQYETLGALLGGI
-872 EDIVKYE
+872 EDIVKYN
-879 REFNYLDTIAD
+879 RDFDYLDTIAD
-890 KRNAIELNDVRAATK
+890 KRNSIKLEDVQSATT

-917 VGDLSQIETPIRDLN
+917 VGDLNEIENPVRDLN
-932 IGTVEVLNN
+932 IGPVKVIEN

>member
-1 MIIILNRYSDFLH
+1 MKIAN
-14 LNIYFLKNYLTTG
+14 T
-27 VRMSFIKSKNIL
+27 KNIL
-39 LVLVSLSVS
+39 LAFITLSTTAS
-48 FVHAYGQPKL
+48 FAYGQTEL
-58 DVPDIEFDTFTLDNG
+58 NVPDIEYDTFTLSNG

-89 NIWYHVGSKNEKQ
+89 NVWYHVGSKNEKV

-136 DQNGTTNSDRTNYF
+136 DQNGTTNNDRTNYF

-203 WNAIGEA
+203 FNAIGKA
-210 VFPEGHPYSW
+210 AFPEGHPYSW

-225 MDDLNAATLDDVKEW
+225 MADLNAATLDDVKEW
-240 FETYYGPTNAVLALA
+240 FETYYGPTNAVIALA

-260 ETAKAKAEEYF
+260 ETAKIKVQEYF
-271 GDIPGGPPLSKPKK
+271 GDIQPGPPLTKPKK
-285 WIAKRSEQT
+285 WIAKRTEQT

-309 VWNVAEDGTN
+309 VWNVPEDGTAE
-319 DAQALELAAST
+319 AQALDLASST
-330 LSGSKNSPLYQELV
+330 LAGSKNSPLYQELV
-344 YKTSLAS
+344 YKTGLATG
-351 SVSAFYYGRE
+351 VSAFYYGRE
-361 IAGLFVI
+361 IAGLFI
-368 VATVASD
+368 ISATVAPD
-375 QDPNEVEQVM
+375 QDVNEVENVI
-385 DETLKKYLQRGPDAK
+385 DATLEKYLKTGPNSK
-400 LLKNIK
+400 LFKNTK
-406 TSSVSSL
+406 TSTIAGL

-430 ATYQTLYGDAGAFRE
+430 ATYQTLYGDAGAFRKILE
-445 QLNVYLNTS
+445 MYLDTS
-454 TTDIKKA
+454 ANEVKA
-461 ANKWLSSGD
+461 ASNKWLSSGD
-470 YVLSIVP
+470 YVLTIVP
-477 AKKTSVVKSSVDRS
+477 AAKTSVVESTIDRS

-506 KIESAILDNGS
+506 KIQSAVLNNGS

-526 LPLVNLEV
+526 LPLVQLEI
-534 VFNKGWAIESLDK
+534 VFNNGYAVESEDEL
-547 QGLVNF
+547 GLVNF
-553 TMSMI
+553 TMSMV
-558 DEGTAKYSS
+558 DEGTKKYNS
-567 LEFAEAQ
+567 LEFAEMQ
-574 EALGSGVSFGSSI
+574 ESLGSGIGFGSSI

-592 SMSSLKAN
+592 SMSSLKVN
-600 LEPTLDLLKEGLLN
+600 LEKTLDLFKEGLLN
-614 PTFPQDE
+614 PIFPQVE
-621 LDKVQK
+621 LDKVKK
-627 RWLDSIDQQ
+627 RWLAGIDQE
-636 LNNPGSVA
+636 LNSPASMA
-644 NRKIRSLVYGE
+644 NREIRTLVYGS

-661 ESGSGIKDTVET
+661 ASSSGTKNTVET
-673 FTRNDLIEM
+673 FTREDLQAMYAKI
-682 HEMLTNPND
+682 TNPND
-691 TTFIVTGD
+691 ATFIVTGD
-699 INLEDAKS
+699 ISLADATN
-707 LLNKKFGTWVS
+707 LLNKKF
-718 ADSNNSEINLYT
+718 SNWKSSNKSTIKVNLFD
-730 VADQTKPRVFLID
+730 VEDQTSPRVFLIY

-756 LLPPTNSDD
+756 LLPPTNSND

-821 TAPAILEVLREY
+821 TAPAILEILREY
-833 NEYINNSPITEDE
+833 DEYINSSPINSDE

-857 LPGQYETLGALLGGM
+857 LPGQYETLGALLGGI
-872 EDIVKYE
+872 EDIVKYN
-879 REFNYLDTIAD
+879 RDYDYLDTIAD
-890 KRNAIELNDVRAATK
+890 KRNSIKLEDVQSATS

-917 VGDLSQIETPIRDLN
+917 VGDLNEIEDPIRELN
-932 IGTVEVLNN
+932 IGPLEIIKN

>member
-1 MIIILNRYSDFLH
+1 MKIAN
-14 LNIYFLKNYLTTG
+14 T
-27 VRMSFIKSKNIL
+27 KNIL
-39 LVLVSLSVS
+39 FVLITFSVS
-48 FVHAYGQPKL
+48 TLFAYGQTKL
-58 DVPDIEFDTFTLDNG
+58 DVPDIEYDTFTLNNG

-89 NIWYHVGSKNEKQ
+89 NVWYHVGSKNEKV

-136 DQNGTTNSDRTNYF
+136 DQNGTTNNDRTNYF

-203 WNAIGEA
+203 FNAIGKA
-210 VFPEGHPYSW
+210 VFPKGHPYSW

-225 MDDLNAATLDDVKEW
+225 MEDLNAATLDDVKEW
-240 FETYYGPTNAVLALA
+240 FETYYGPTNAVIALA

-260 ETAKAKAEEYF
+260 ETAKIKVQEYF
-271 GDIPGGPPLSKPKK
+271 GDIQAGPPLTKPKK
-285 WIAKRSEQT
+285 WIAKRTEQT

-309 VWNVAEDGTN
+309 VWNVPEDGTAE
-319 DAQALELAAST
+319 AQALDLASST
-330 LSGSKNSPLYQELV
+330 LAGSKNSPLYQELV
-344 YKTSLAS
+344 YKTGLATG
-351 SVSAFYYGRE
+351 VSAFYYGRE
-361 IAGLFVI
+361 IAGLFI
-368 VATVASD
+368 ISATVAPG
-375 QDPNEVEQVM
+375 QDVNEVENVI
-385 DETLKKYLQRGPDAK
+385 DATLQKYLKTGPNSK
-400 LLKNIK
+400 LLKNTK
-406 TSSVSSL
+406 TSTIAGL

-430 ATYQTLYGDAGAFRE
+430 ATYQTLYGDAGAFKKI
-445 QLNVYLNTS
+445 LAMYLDTS
-454 TTDIKKA
+454 SNDVKKA

-470 YVLSIVP
+470 YVLTIVP
-477 AKKTSVVKSSVDRS
+477 AAKTSVVESLVDRS

-506 KIESAILDNGS
+506 TIKSAILENGS

-526 LPLVNLEV
+526 LPLVQLEI
-534 VFNKGWAIESLDK
+534 VFNNGYAIESDNEL
-547 QGLVNF
+547 GLVNF
-553 TMSMI
+553 TMSMV
-558 DEGTAKYSS
+558 DEGTDKYNS
-567 LEFAEAQ
+567 LEFAEMQ
-574 EALGSGVSFGSSI
+574 ESLGSGIGFGSSI

-592 SMSSLKAN
+592 SMSSLKVN
-600 LEPTLDLLKEGLLN
+600 LEKTLDLFKEGLLN
-614 PTFPQDE
+614 PTFPQVE
-621 LDKVQK
+621 LDKVKK
-627 RWLDSIDQQ
+627 RWLAGIDQE
-636 LNNPGSVA
+636 LNSPASMA
-644 NRKIRSLVYGE
+644 NREIRTLVYGS

-661 ESGSGIKDTVET
+661 ASSSGVKNTVEN
-673 FTRNDLIEM
+673 FTREDLQGM
-682 HEMLTNPND
+682 YAKLTNPND
-691 TTFIVTGD
+691 ATFIVTGD
-699 INLEDAKS
+699 ISLADATE
-707 LLNKKFGTWVS
+707 LLNKKF
-718 ADSNNSEINLYT
+718 SNWKSPDKAIAQVDLFNVN
-730 VADQTKPRVFLID
+730 DQASPRVFLID

-821 TAPAILEVLREY
+821 TAPAITEILREY
-833 NEYINNSPITEDE
+833 NEYINSSPINEEE

-857 LPGQYETLGALLGGM
+857 LPGQYETLGALLGGI
-872 EDIVKYE
+872 EDIVKYN
-879 REFNYLDTIAD
+879 RDFDYLDTIAD
-890 KRNAIELNDVRAATK
+890 KRNSIKLEDVQSATT

-917 VGDLSQIETPIRDLN
+917 VGDLNEIENPVRDLN
-932 IGTVEVLNN
+932 IGPVKIIEN

>member
-1 MIIILNRYSDFLH
+1 MKIEN
-14 LNIYFLKNYLTTG
+14 T
-27 VRMSFIKSKNIL
+27 KNIL
-39 LVLVSLSVS
+39 LALITLSTTAS
-48 FVHAYGQPKL
+48 FAYGQTEL
-58 DVPDIEFDTFTLDNG
+58 NVPDIEYDTFTLSNG

-89 NIWYHVGSKNEKQ
+89 NVWYHVGSKNEKV

-136 DQNGTTNSDRTNYF
+136 DQNGTTNNDRTNYF

-203 WNAIGEA
+203 FNAIGKA
-210 VFPEGHPYSW
+210 AFPEGHPYSW

-225 MDDLNAATLDDVKEW
+225 MADLNAATLDDVKEW
-240 FETYYGPTNAVLALA
+240 FETYYGPTNAVIALA

-260 ETAKAKAEEYF
+260 ETAKIKVQEYF
-271 GDIPGGPPLSKPKK
+271 GDIQPGPPLTKPKK
-285 WIAKRSEQT
+285 WIAKRTEQT

-309 VWNVAEDGTN
+309 VWNVPEDGTAE
-319 DAQALELAAST
+319 AQALDLASST
-330 LSGSKNSPLYQELV
+330 LAGSKNSPLYQELV
-344 YKTSLAS
+344 YKTGLATG
-351 SVSAFYYGRE
+351 VSAFYYGRE
-361 IAGLFVI
+361 IAGLFI
-368 VATVASD
+368 ISATVAPE
-375 QDPNEVEQVM
+375 QDVKEVESVI
-385 DETLKKYLQRGPDAK
+385 DATLEKYLKTGPNSK
-400 LLKNIK
+400 LLKNTK
-406 TSSVSSL
+406 TSTIAGL

-430 ATYQTLYGDAGAFRE
+430 ATYQTLYGDAGAFRKILE
-445 QLNVYLNTS
+445 MYLDTS
-454 TTDIKKA
+454 ANEVKA
-461 ANKWLSSGD
+461 ASNKWLSSGD
-470 YVLSIVP
+470 YVLTIVP
-477 AKKTSVVKSSVDRS
+477 AAKTSVVESTIDRS

-506 KIESAILDNGS
+506 KIQSAVLNNGS

-526 LPLVNLEV
+526 LPLVQLEI
-534 VFNKGWAIESLDK
+534 VFNNGYAVESEDEL
-547 QGLVNF
+547 GLVNF
-553 TMSMI
+553 TMSMV
-558 DEGTAKYSS
+558 DEGTKKYNS
-567 LEFAEAQ
+567 LEFAEMQ
-574 EALGSGVSFGSSI
+574 ESLGSGIGFGSSI

-592 SMSSLKAN
+592 SMSSLKVN
-600 LEPTLDLLKEGLLN
+600 LEKTLDLFKEGLLN
-614 PTFPQDE
+614 PIFPQVE
-621 LDKVQK
+621 LDKVKK
-627 RWLDSIDQQ
+627 RWLAGIDQE
-636 LNNPGSVA
+636 LNSPASMA
-644 NRKIRSLVYGE
+644 NREIRTLVYGS

-661 ESGSGIKDTVET
+661 ASSSGTKNTVET
-673 FTRNDLIEM
+673 FTREDLQAMYAKI
-682 HEMLTNPND
+682 TNPND
-691 TTFIVTGD
+691 ATFIVTGD
-699 INLEDAKS
+699 ISLADATN
-707 LLNKKFGTWVS
+707 LLNKKF
-718 ADSNNSEINLYT
+718 SNWKSSNKSTIKVNLFD
-730 VADQTKPRVFLID
+730 VEDQTSPRVFLID

-756 LLPPTNSDD
+756 LLPPTNSND

-821 TAPAILEVLREY
+821 TAPAILEILREY
-833 NEYINNSPITEDE
+833 DEYINSSPINSDE

-857 LPGQYETLGALLGGM
+857 LPGQYETLSALLGGI
-872 EDIVKYE
+872 EDIVKYN
-879 REFNYLDTIAD
+879 RDYDYLDTIAD
-890 KRNAIELNDVRAATK
+890 KRNSIKLEDVQSATS

-917 VGDLSQIETPIRDLN
+917 VGDLNEIEDPIRELN
-932 IGTVEVLNN
+932 IGPLEIIKN

>member
-1 MIIILNRYSDFLH
+1 MKIA
-14 LNIYFLKNYLTTG
+14 KT
-27 VRMSFIKSKNIL
+27 KNIL
-39 LVLVSLSVS
+39 FVLITFSVS
-48 FVHAYGQPKL
+48 TLFAYGQTKL
-58 DVPDIEFDTFTLDNG
+58 DVPDIEYDTFTLNNG

-89 NIWYHVGSKNEKQ
+89 NVWYHVGSKNEKV

-136 DQNGTTNSDRTNYF
+136 DQNGTTNNDRTNYF

-203 WNAIGEA
+203 FNAIGKA
-210 VFPEGHPYSW
+210 VFPKGHPYSW

-225 MDDLNAATLDDVKEW
+225 MEDLNAATLDDVKEW
-240 FETYYGPTNAVLALA
+240 FETYYGPTNAVIALA

-260 ETAKAKAEEYF
+260 ETAKIKVQEYF
-271 GDIPGGPPLSKPKK
+271 GDIQAGPPLTKPKK
-285 WIAKRSEQT
+285 WIAKRTEQT

-309 VWNVAEDGTN
+309 VWNVPEDGTAE
-319 DAQALELAAST
+319 AQALDLASST
-330 LSGSKNSPLYQELV
+330 LAGSKNSPLYQELV
-344 YKTSLAS
+344 YKKGLATG
-351 SVSAFYYGRE
+351 VSAFYYGRE
-361 IAGLFVI
+361 IAGLFI
-368 VATVASD
+368 ISATVAPG
-375 QDPNEVEQVM
+375 QDVNEVENVI
-385 DETLKKYLQRGPDAK
+385 DATLQKYLKTGPNSK
-400 LLKNIK
+400 LLKNTK
-406 TSSVSSL
+406 TSTIAGL

-430 ATYQTLYGDAGAFRE
+430 ATYQTLYGDAGAFKKI
-445 QLNVYLNTS
+445 LAMYLDTS
-454 TTDIKKA
+454 ASDVKKA

-470 YVLSIVP
+470 YVLTIVP
-477 AKKTSVVKSSVDRS
+477 AAKTSVVKSLVDRS

-506 KIESAILDNGS
+506 TIQSAILENGS

-526 LPLVNLEV
+526 LPLVQLEI
-534 VFNKGWAIESLDK
+534 VFNNGYAIESDNEL
-547 QGLVNF
+547 GLVNF
-553 TMSMI
+553 TMSMV
-558 DEGTAKYSS
+558 DEGTDKYNS
-567 LEFAEAQ
+567 LEFAEMQ
-574 EALGSGVSFGSSI
+574 ESLGSGIGFGSSI

-592 SMSSLKAN
+592 SMSSLKVN
-600 LEPTLDLLKEGLLN
+600 LEKTLDLFKEGLLN
-614 PTFPQDE
+614 PTFPQVE
-621 LDKVQK
+621 LDKVKK
-627 RWLDSIDQQ
+627 RWLAGIDQE
-636 LNNPGSVA
+636 LNSPASMA
-644 NRKIRSLVYGE
+644 NREIRTLVYGS

-661 ESGSGIKDTVET
+661 ASSSGVKNTVEN
-673 FTRNDLIEM
+673 FTREDLQGM
-682 HEMLTNPND
+682 YAKLTNPND
-691 TTFIVTGD
+691 ATFIVTGD
-699 INLEDAKS
+699 ISLADATE
-707 LLNKKFGTWVS
+707 LLNKKF
-718 ADSNNSEINLYT
+718 SNWKSPDKAIVQVDLFNVN
-730 VADQTKPRVFLID
+730 DQASPRVFLID

-821 TAPAILEVLREY
+821 TAPAISEILREY
-833 NEYINNSPITEDE
+833 NEYINSSPINEEE

-857 LPGQYETLGALLGGM
+857 LPGQYETLGALLGGI
-872 EDIVKYE
+872 EDIVKYN
-879 REFNYLDTIAD
+879 RDFDYLDTIAD
-890 KRNAIELNDVRAATK
+890 KRNSIKLEDVQSATT

-917 VGDLSQIETPIRDLN
+917 VGDLNEIENPVRDLN
-932 IGTVEVLNN
+932 IGPVKVIEN

>member
-1 MIIILNRYSDFLH
+1 M
-14 LNIYFLKNYLTTG
+14 NIKNT
-27 VRMSFIKSKNIL
+27 KNIL
-39 LVLVSLSVS
+39 FLLITFSIGTS
-48 FVHAYGQPKL
+48 FAYGQAEL
-58 DVPDIEFDTFTLDNG
+58 EVPDIKYDTFTLENG

-89 NIWYHVGSKNEKQ
+89 NVWYHVGSKNEKV

-115 FNGTENYNAE
+115 FNGTENYNNE

-170 HILNVIDQEK
+170 HILDVIDEDK
-180 LDEQRGVVQN
+180 LNEQRGVVQN
-190 EKRQGENQPYGQV
+190 EKRQGENSPYGKAF
-203 WNAIGEA
+203 NSINTGA
-210 VFPEGHPYSW
+210 FPKGHPYSW

-225 MDDLNAATLDDVKEW
+225 MEDLNAATLDDVKEW
-240 FETYYGPTNAVLALA
+240 FETYYGPTNAVIALA

-260 ETAKAKAEEYF
+260 ETAKIKVQEYF
-271 GDIPGGPPLSKPKK
+271 GDIQGGPPLTKPKK
-285 WIAKRSEQT
+285 WIAKRTEQT
-294 REVMEDN
+294 REIMEDN

-309 VWNVAEDGTN
+309 VWNVPEDGTAE
-319 DAQALELAAST
+319 AQALELAAST
-330 LSGSKNSPLYQELV
+330 LAGSKNSPLYQELV
-344 YKTSLAS
+344 YKTGLATNA
-351 SVSAFYYGRE
+351 SAFYYGRE
-361 IAGLFVI
+361 IAGLFI
-368 VATVASD
+368 ISATVAPE
-375 QDPNEVEQVM
+375 QDANKVESIIDSTLEKFLKTGPN
-385 DETLKKYLQRGPDAK
+385 AK
-400 LLKNIK
+400 LLKNTK
-406 TSSVSSL
+406 TSTIAGL

-430 ATYQTLYGDAGAFRE
+430 ATYQTLYGDAGAFRNILE
-445 QLNVYLNTS
+445 MYLDTS
-454 TTDIKKA
+454 AKEVKEA

-477 AKKTSVVKSSVDRS
+477 AAKTSVVKSKVDRS

-506 KIESAILDNGS
+506 KIQSAVLDNGS

-526 LPLVNLEV
+526 LPLVQLEI
-534 VFNKGWAIESLDK
+534 VFNNGYAVESNDEL
-547 QGLVNF
+547 GLVNF
-553 TMSMI
+553 TMSMV
-558 DEGTAKYSS
+558 DEGTKKYDS
-567 LEFAEAQ
+567 LEFAEMQ
-574 EALGSGVSFGSSI
+574 ESLGSGIGFGSSI

-592 SMSSLKAN
+592 SMSSLKVN
-600 LEPTLDLLKEGLLN
+600 LEQTLDLFKEGLLN
-614 PTFPQDE
+614 PTFPQVE
-621 LDKVQK
+621 LDKVKK
-627 RWLDSIDQQ
+627 RWLAGIDQE
-636 LNNPGSVA
+636 LNSPASMA
-644 NRKIRSLVYGE
+644 NREIRTLVYGS

-661 ESGSGIKDTVET
+661 ASSSGIKSTVEA
-673 FTRNDLIEM
+673 FKREDLIDM
-682 HEMLTNPND
+682 YSKLTNPND
-691 TTFIVTGD
+691 ATFIITGD
-699 INLEDAKS
+699 ISLDEATQ
-707 LLNKKFGTWVS
+707 LLNNKFTDWTSLNETS
-718 ADSNNSEINLYT
+718 AKVDLFNVE
-730 VADQTKPRVFLID
+730 DQASPRVFLID

-821 TAPAILEVLREY
+821 TAPAILEILREY
-833 NEYINNSPITEDE
+833 DEYINTTPINADE

-857 LPGQYETLGALLGGM
+857 LPGQYETLSALLGGI
-872 EDIVKYE
+872 EDIVKYN
-879 REFNYLDTIAD
+879 RDFDYLDTIAD
-890 KRNAIELNDVRAATK
+890 KRNSIKLEDVRLAST

-917 VGDLSQIETPIRDLN
+917 VGDLKEIEGPIRELN
-932 IGTVEVLNN
+932 IGNLEIISN

>member
-1 MIIILNRYSDFLH
+1 M
-14 LNIYFLKNYLTTG
+14 NIKNT
-27 VRMSFIKSKNIL
+27 KNIL
-39 LVLVSLSVS
+39 FLLITFLIGTS
-48 FVHAYGQPKL
+48 FAYGQAEL
-58 DVPDIEFDTFTLDNG
+58 EVPDIKYDTFTLENG

-89 NIWYHVGSKNEKQ
+89 NVWYHVGSKNEKV

-136 DQNGTTNSDRTNYF
+136 DQNGTTNNDRTNYF

-203 WNAIGEA
+203 FNAIGKA
-210 VFPEGHPYSW
+210 AFPEGHPYSW

-225 MDDLNAATLDDVKEW
+225 MADLNAATLDDVKEW
-240 FETYYGPTNAVLALA
+240 FETYYGPTNAVIALA

-260 ETAKAKAEEYF
+260 ETAKIKVQEYF
-271 GDIPGGPPLSKPKK
+271 GDIQPGPPLTKPKK
-285 WIAKRSEQT
+285 WIAKRTEQT

-309 VWNVAEDGTN
+309 VWNVPEDGTAE
-319 DAQALELAAST
+319 AQALDLASST
-330 LSGSKNSPLYQELV
+330 LAGSKNSPLYQELV
-344 YKTSLAS
+344 YKTGLATG
-351 SVSAFYYGRE
+351 VSAFYYGRE
-361 IAGLFVI
+361 IAGLFI
-368 VATVASD
+368 ISATVAPE
-375 QDPNEVEQVM
+375 QDVKEVESVI
-385 DETLKKYLQRGPDAK
+385 DATLEKYLKTGPNSK
-400 LLKNIK
+400 LLKNTK
-406 TSSVSSL
+406 TSTIAGL

-430 ATYQTLYGDAGAFRE
+430 ATYQTLYGDAGAFRKILE
-445 QLNVYLNTS
+445 MYLDTS
-454 TTDIKKA
+454 ANEVKA
-461 ANKWLSSGD
+461 ASNKWLSSGD
-470 YVLSIVP
+470 YVLTIVP
-477 AKKTSVVKSSVDRS
+477 AAKTSVVESTIDRS

-506 KIESAILDNGS
+506 KIQSAVLNNGS

-526 LPLVNLEV
+526 LPLVQLEI
-534 VFNKGWAIESLDK
+534 VFNNGYAVESEDEL
-547 QGLVNF
+547 GLVNF
-553 TMSMI
+553 TMSMV
-558 DEGTAKYSS
+558 DEGTKKYNS
-567 LEFAEAQ
+567 LEFAEMQ
-574 EALGSGVSFGSSI
+574 ESLGSGIGFGSSI

-592 SMSSLKAN
+592 SMSSLKVN
-600 LEPTLDLLKEGLLN
+600 LEKTLDLFKEGLLN
-614 PTFPQDE
+614 PIFPQVE
-621 LDKVQK
+621 LDKVKK
-627 RWLDSIDQQ
+627 RWLAGIDQE
-636 LNNPGSVA
+636 LNSPASMA
-644 NRKIRSLVYGE
+644 NREIRTLVYGS

-661 ESGSGIKDTVET
+661 ASSSGTKNTVET
-673 FTRNDLIEM
+673 FTREDLQAMYAKI
-682 HEMLTNPND
+682 TNPND
-691 TTFIVTGD
+691 ATFIVTGD
-699 INLEDAKS
+699 ISLADATN
-707 LLNKKFGTWVS
+707 LLNKKF
-718 ADSNNSEINLYT
+718 SNWKSSNKSTIKVNLFD
-730 VADQTKPRVFLID
+730 VEDQTSPRVFLID

-756 LLPPTNSDD
+756 LLPPTNSND

-821 TAPAILEVLREY
+821 TAPAILEILREY
-833 NEYINNSPITEDE
+833 DEYINSSPINSDE

-857 LPGQYETLGALLGGM
+857 LPGQYETLGALLGGI
-872 EDIVKYE
+872 EDIVKYN
-879 REFNYLDTIAD
+879 RDYDYLDTIAD
-890 KRNAIELNDVRAATK
+890 KRNSIKLEDVQSATS

-917 VGDLSQIETPIRDLN
+917 VGDLNEIEDPVRELN
-932 IGTVEVLNN
+932 IGPLEIIKN

>member
-1 MIIILNRYSDFLH
+1 MKIAN
-14 LNIYFLKNYLTTG
+14 T
-27 VRMSFIKSKNIL
+27 KNIL
-39 LVLVSLSVS
+39 LALITLSTTAS
-48 FVHAYGQPKL
+48 FAYGQTEL
-58 DVPDIEFDTFTLDNG
+58 NVPDIEYDTFTLSNG

-89 NIWYHVGSKNEKQ
+89 NVWYHVGSKNEKV

-136 DQNGTTNSDRTNYF
+136 DQNGTTNNDRTNYF

-203 WNAIGEA
+203 FNAIGKA
-210 VFPEGHPYSW
+210 AFPEGHPYSW

-225 MDDLNAATLDDVKEW
+225 MADLNAATLDDVKEW
-240 FETYYGPTNAVLALA
+240 FETYYGPTNAVIALA

-260 ETAKAKAEEYF
+260 ETAKIKVQEYF
-271 GDIPGGPPLSKPKK
+271 GDIQPGPPLTKPKK
-285 WIAKRSEQT
+285 WIAKRTEQT

-309 VWNVAEDGTN
+309 VWNVPEDGTAE
-319 DAQALELAAST
+319 AQALDLASST
-330 LSGSKNSPLYQELV
+330 LAGSKNSPLYQELV
-344 YKTSLAS
+344 YKTGLATG
-351 SVSAFYYGRE
+351 VSAFYYGRE
-361 IAGLFVI
+361 IAGLFI
-368 VATVASD
+368 ISATVAPE
-375 QDPNEVEQVM
+375 QDVKEVESVI
-385 DETLKKYLQRGPDAK
+385 DATLEKYLKTGPNSK
-400 LLKNIK
+400 LLKNTK
-406 TSSVSSL
+406 TSTIAGL

-430 ATYQTLYGDAGAFRE
+430 ATYQTLYGDAGAFRKILE
-445 QLNVYLNTS
+445 MYLDTS
-454 TTDIKKA
+454 ANEVKA
-461 ANKWLSSGD
+461 ASNKWLSSGD
-470 YVLSIVP
+470 YVLTIVP
-477 AKKTSVVKSSVDRS
+477 AAKTSIVESTIDRS

-506 KIESAILDNGS
+506 KIQSAVLNNGS

-526 LPLVNLEV
+526 LPLVQLEI
-534 VFNKGWAIESLDK
+534 VFNNGYAVESEDEL
-547 QGLVNF
+547 GLVNF
-553 TMSMI
+553 TMSMV
-558 DEGTAKYSS
+558 DEGTKKYNS
-567 LEFAEAQ
+567 LEFAEMQ
-574 EALGSGVSFGSSI
+574 ESLGSGIGFGSSI

-592 SMSSLKAN
+592 SMSSLKVN
-600 LEPTLDLLKEGLLN
+600 LEKTLDLFKEGLLN
-614 PTFPQDE
+614 PIFPQVE
-621 LDKVQK
+621 LDKVKK
-627 RWLDSIDQQ
+627 RWLAGIDQE
-636 LNNPGSVA
+636 LNSPASMA
-644 NRKIRSLVYGE
+644 NREIRTLVYGS

-661 ESGSGIKDTVET
+661 ASSSGTKNTVET
-673 FTRNDLIEM
+673 FTREDLQAMYAKI
-682 HEMLTNPND
+682 TNPND
-691 TTFIVTGD
+691 ATFIVTGD
-699 INLEDAKS
+699 ISLADATN
-707 LLNKKFGTWVS
+707 LLNKKF
-718 ADSNNSEINLYT
+718 SNWKSSNKSTIKVNLFD
-730 VADQTKPRVFLID
+730 VEDQTSPRVFLID

-756 LLPPTNSDD
+756 LLPPTNSND

-821 TAPAILEVLREY
+821 TAPAILEILREY
-833 NEYINNSPITEDE
+833 DEYINSSPINSDE

-857 LPGQYETLGALLGGM
+857 LPGQYETLGALLGGI
-872 EDIVKYE
+872 EDIVKYN
-879 REFNYLDTIAD
+879 RDYDYLDTIAD
-890 KRNAIELNDVRAATK
+890 KRNSIKLEDVQSATS

-917 VGDLSQIETPIRDLN
+917 VGDLNEIEDPIRELN
-932 IGTVEVLNN
+932 IGPLEIIKN

>member
-1 MIIILNRYSDFLH
+1 MDLFK
-14 LNIYFLKNYLTTG
+14 F
-27 VRMSFIKSKNIL
+27 KNIFL
-39 LVLVSLSVS
+39 ILATVTISSIQ
-48 FVHAYGQPKL
+48 AYGQPEL
-58 DVPDIEFDTFTLDNG
+58 EVPDIEFETFTLDNG

-89 NIWYHVGSKNEKQ
+89 NIWYHVGSKNEKP

-170 HILNVIDQEK
+170 HILNVIDQDK

-210 VFPEGHPYSW
+210 VFPKGHPYSW

-255 GDIDL
+255 GDIDV
-260 ETAKAKAEEYF
+260 ETAKIKVQEYF
-271 GDIPGGPPLSKPKK
+271 GDIPGGPPLTKPKK

-319 DAQALELAAST
+319 EAQALDLASST
-330 LSGSKNSPLYQELV
+330 LAGSKNSPLYQELV
-344 YKTSLAS
+344 YKTGLAS
-351 SVSAFYYGRE
+351 GVSAFYYGRE

-368 VATVASD
+368 VATVASG
-375 QDPNEVEQVM
+375 QDPDEVEKVI
-385 DETLKKYLQRGPDAK
+385 DDTLEKYLQRGPDTK

-406 TSSVSSL
+406 TSSISSL

-445 QLNVYLNTS
+445 QLSIYLNTS
-454 TTDIKKA
+454 AVDIKKA
-461 ANKWLSSGD
+461 ANKWLTSGD

-477 AKKTSVVKSSVDRS
+477 AKKTSVVKSQVDRS

-506 KIESAILDNGS
+506 KIQSAVLDNGS

-534 VFNKGWAIESLDK
+534 VFNKGWAIESNEQ
-547 QGLVNF
+547 QGLANF
-553 TMSMI
+553 TMSMM
-558 DEGTAKYSS
+558 DEGTKKYSS
-567 LEFAEAQ
+567 LDFAEAQ
-574 EALGSGVSFGSSI
+574 ERLGSGIGYGSSI

-592 SMSSLKAN
+592 SLSSMKVN
-600 LEPTLDLLKEGLLN
+600 LEATLDLFKEGLLN
-614 PTFPQDE
+614 PIFPQAE
-621 LDKVQK
+621 LDKVKK

-644 NRKIRSLVYGE
+644 NRKIRGLVYGE

-661 ESGSGIKDTVET
+661 ESSSGLKETVEQ
-673 FTRNDLIEM
+673 FTREDLIKM
-682 HEMLTNPND
+682 HALLTNPSD
-691 TTFIVTGD
+691 STFIVTGD
-699 INLEDAKS
+699 INLNEAKE
-707 LLNKKFGTWVS
+707 LLNKKF
-718 ADSNNSEINLYT
+718 NNWTSKASDINPIDLFTVEDQSE
-730 VADQTKPRVFLID
+730 PRVFLID

-776 AGSFTSRLNM
+776 AGSFTSRINM

-833 NEYINNSPITEDE
+833 NEYVNDSPITADE

-872 EDIVKYE
+872 EDIVKYN
-879 REFNYLDTIAD
+879 RDFDYLDTIAD
-890 KRNAIELNDVRAATK
+890 KRNAILLEDVRSASK

-917 VGDLSQIETPIRDLN
+917 VGDLAQIESPVRELN
-932 IGTVEVLNN
+932 IGKVEILTN

>member
-1 MIIILNRYSDFLH
+1 MDLFK
-14 LNIYFLKNYLTTG
+14 F
-27 VRMSFIKSKNIL
+27 KNIFL
-39 LVLVSLSVS
+39 ILATVTISSIQ
-48 FVHAYGQPKL
+48 AYGQPEL
-58 DVPDIEFDTFTLDNG
+58 EVPDIEFETFTLDNG

-89 NIWYHVGSKNEKQ
+89 NIWYHVGSKNEKP

-170 HILNVIDQEK
+170 HILNVIDQDK

-210 VFPEGHPYSW
+210 VFPKGHPYSW

-255 GDIDL
+255 GDIDV
-260 ETAKAKAEEYF
+260 ETAKIKVQEYF
-271 GDIPGGPPLSKPKK
+271 GDIPGGPPLTKPKK

-319 DAQALELAAST
+319 EAQALDLASST
-330 LSGSKNSPLYQELV
+330 LAGSKNSPLYQELV
-344 YKTSLAS
+344 YKTGLAS
-351 SVSAFYYGRE
+351 GVSAFYYGRE

-368 VATVASD
+368 VATVASG
-375 QDPNEVEQVM
+375 QDPDKVEKVI
-385 DETLKKYLQRGPDAK
+385 DDTLEKYLQRGPDTK

-406 TSSVSSL
+406 TSSISSL

-445 QLNVYLNTS
+445 QLSIYLNTS
-454 TTDIKKA
+454 ALDIKKA
-461 ANKWLSSGD
+461 ANKWLTSGD

-477 AKKTSVVKSSVDRS
+477 AKKTSVVKSQVDRS

-506 KIESAILDNGS
+506 KIQSAVLDNGS

-534 VFNKGWAIESLDK
+534 VFNKGWAIESNEQ
-547 QGLVNF
+547 QGLANF
-553 TMSMI
+553 TMSMM
-558 DEGTAKYSS
+558 DEGTKKYSS
-567 LEFAEAQ
+567 LDFAEAQ
-574 EALGSGVSFGSSI
+574 ERLGSGIGYGSSI

-592 SMSSLKAN
+592 SLSSMKVN
-600 LEPTLDLLKEGLLN
+600 LEATLDLFKEGLLN
-614 PTFPQDE
+614 PIFPQAE
-621 LDKVQK
+621 LDKVKK

-644 NRKIRSLVYGE
+644 NRKIRGLVYGE

-661 ESGSGIKDTVET
+661 ESSSGLKETVEQ
-673 FTRNDLIEM
+673 FTREDLIKM
-682 HEMLTNPND
+682 HALLTNPSD
-691 TTFIVTGD
+691 STFIVTGD
-699 INLEDAKS
+699 INLNEATE
-707 LLNKKFGTWVS
+707 LLNKKF
-718 ADSNNSEINLYT
+718 NNWTSQASDINPIDLFTVEDQSE
-730 VADQTKPRVFLID
+730 PRVFLID

-776 AGSFTSRLNM
+776 AGSFTSRINM

-833 NEYINNSPITEDE
+833 NEYVNDSPITADE

-872 EDIVKYE
+872 EDIVKYN
-879 REFNYLDTIAD
+879 RDFDYLDTIAD
-890 KRNAIELNDVRAATK
+890 KRNAILLEDVRSASK

-917 VGDLSQIETPIRDLN
+917 VGDLAQIESPVRELN
-932 IGTVEVLNN
+932 IGKVEILTN

>member
-1 MIIILNRYSDFLH
+1 M
-14 LNIYFLKNYLTTG
+14 NIKNT
-27 VRMSFIKSKNIL
+27 KNIL
-39 LVLVSLSVS
+39 FLLITFSIGTS
-48 FVHAYGQPKL
+48 FAYGQAEL
-58 DVPDIEFDTFTLDNG
+58 EVPDIKYDTFTLENG

-89 NIWYHVGSKNEKQ
+89 NVWYHVGSKNEKV

-115 FNGTENYNAE
+115 FNGTENYNNE

-170 HILNVIDQEK
+170 HILDVIDEDK
-180 LDEQRGVVQN
+180 LNEQRGVVQN
-190 EKRQGENQPYGQV
+190 EKRQGENSPYGKAF
-203 WNAIGEA
+203 NSINTGA
-210 VFPEGHPYSW
+210 FPIGHPYSW

-225 MDDLNAATLDDVKEW
+225 MEDLNAATLDDVKEW

-260 ETAKAKAEEYF
+260 ETAKIKVQEYF
-271 GDIPGGPPLSKPKK
+271 GDIQGGPPLTKPKK
-285 WIAKRSEQT
+285 WIAKRTEQT
-294 REVMEDN
+294 REIMEDN

-309 VWNVAEDGTN
+309 VWNVPEDGTPE
-319 DAQALELAAST
+319 AQALDLAAST
-330 LSGSKNSPLYQELV
+330 LAGSKNSPLYQELV
-344 YKTSLAS
+344 YKTGLATS
-351 SVSAFYYGRE
+351 ASAFYYGRE
-361 IAGLFVI
+361 IAGLFI
-368 VATVASD
+368 ISATVAPN
-375 QDPNEVEQVM
+375 QDAAKVESIIDSTLEKFLKTGPN
-385 DETLKKYLQRGPDAK
+385 AK
-400 LLKNIK
+400 LLKNTK
-406 TSSVSSL
+406 TSTIAGL

-430 ATYQTLYGDAGAFRE
+430 ATYQTLYGDAGAFRNILE
-445 QLNVYLNTS
+445 MYLDTS
-454 TTDIKKA
+454 AKEVKQA

-477 AKKTSVVKSSVDRS
+477 AAKTSVVKSKVDRT

-506 KIESAILDNGS
+506 KIQSTVLDNGS

-526 LPLVNLEV
+526 LPLVQLEI
-534 VFNKGWAIESLDK
+534 VFNNGYAVESNDEL
-547 QGLVNF
+547 GLVNF
-553 TMSMI
+553 TMSMV
-558 DEGTAKYSS
+558 DEGTKKYDS
-567 LEFAEAQ
+567 LEFAEMQ
-574 EALGSGVSFGSSI
+574 ESLGSGIGFGSSI

-592 SMSSLKAN
+592 SMSSLKVN
-600 LEPTLDLLKEGLLN
+600 LEQTLDLFKEGLLN
-614 PTFPQDE
+614 PTFPQVE
-621 LDKVQK
+621 LDKVKK
-627 RWLDSIDQQ
+627 RWLAGIDQE
-636 LNNPGSVA
+636 LNSPASMA
-644 NRKIRSLVYGE
+644 NREIRTLVYGS

-661 ESGSGIKDTVET
+661 ASSSGIKSTVEA
-673 FTRNDLIEM
+673 FKREDLIDM
-682 HEMLTNPND
+682 YSKLTNPND
-691 TTFIVTGD
+691 ATFIITGD
-699 INLEDAKS
+699 ISLDEATQ
-707 LLNKKFGTWVS
+707 LLNNKFTDWTSLNQTS
-718 ADSNNSEINLYT
+718 AKVDLFNVE
-730 VADQTKPRVFLID
+730 DQASPRVFLID

-821 TAPAILEVLREY
+821 TAPAILEILREY
-833 NEYINNSPITEDE
+833 DEYINTTPINADE

-857 LPGQYETLGALLGGM
+857 LPGQYETLSALLGGI
-872 EDIVKYE
+872 EDIVKYN
-879 REFNYLDTIAD
+879 RDFNYLDTIAD
-890 KRNAIELNDVRAATK
+890 KRNSIKLEDVRLAST

-917 VGDLSQIETPIRDLN
+917 VGDLKEIEGPIRELN
-932 IGTVEVLNN
+932 IGNLEIISN

>member
-1 MIIILNRYSDFLH
+1 M
-14 LNIYFLKNYLTTG
+14 NIKNT
-27 VRMSFIKSKNIL
+27 KNIL
-39 LVLVSLSVS
+39 FLLITFSIGTS
-48 FVHAYGQPKL
+48 FAYGQAEL
-58 DVPDIEFDTFTLDNG
+58 EVPDIKYDTFTLENG

-89 NIWYHVGSKNEKQ
+89 NVWYHVGSKNEKV

-115 FNGTENYNAE
+115 FNGTENYNNE

-170 HILNVIDQEK
+170 HILDVIDEDK
-180 LDEQRGVVQN
+180 LNEQRGVVQN
-190 EKRQGENQPYGQV
+190 EKRQGENSPYGKAF
-203 WNAIGEA
+203 NSINTGA
-210 VFPEGHPYSW
+210 FPKGHPYSW

-225 MDDLNAATLDDVKEW
+225 MEDLNAATLDDVKEW
-240 FETYYGPTNAVLALA
+240 FETYYGPTNAVIALA

-260 ETAKAKAEEYF
+260 ETAKIKVQEYF
-271 GDIPGGPPLSKPKK
+271 GDIQGGPPLTKPKK
-285 WIAKRSEQT
+285 WIAKRTEQT
-294 REVMEDN
+294 REIMEDN

-309 VWNVAEDGTN
+309 VWNVPEDGTAE
-319 DAQALELAAST
+319 AQALELAAST

-344 YKTSLAS
+344 YKTGLATNA
-351 SVSAFYYGRE
+351 SAFYYGRE
-361 IAGLFVI
+361 IAGLFI
-368 VATVASD
+368 ISATVAPG
-375 QDPNEVEQVM
+375 QDAKQVESIIDSTLEKFLKTGPN
-385 DETLKKYLQRGPDAK
+385 AK
-400 LLKNIK
+400 LLKNTK
-406 TSSVSSL
+406 TSTIAGL

-430 ATYQTLYGDAGAFRE
+430 ATYQTLYGDAGAFRNILE
-445 QLNVYLNTS
+445 MYLDTS
-454 TTDIKKA
+454 AKEVKQA

-477 AKKTSVVKSSVDRS
+477 AAKTSVVKSKVDRT

-506 KIESAILDNGS
+506 KIQSTVLDNGS

-526 LPLVNLEV
+526 LPLVQLEI
-534 VFNKGWAIESLDK
+534 VFNNGYSVESNDEL
-547 QGLVNF
+547 GLVNF
-553 TMSMI
+553 TMSMV
-558 DEGTAKYSS
+558 DEGTEKYDS
-567 LEFAEAQ
+567 LEFAEMQ
-574 EALGSGVSFGSSI
+574 ESLGSGIGFGSSI

-592 SMSSLKAN
+592 SMSSLKVN
-600 LEPTLDLLKEGLLN
+600 LEQTLDLFKEGLLN
-614 PTFPQDE
+614 PTFPQVE
-621 LDKVQK
+621 LDKVKK
-627 RWLDSIDQQ
+627 RWLAGIDQE
-636 LNNPGSVA
+636 LNSPASMA
-644 NRKIRSLVYGE
+644 NREIRSLVYGS

-661 ESGSGIKDTVET
+661 ASSSGIKSTVEA
-673 FTRNDLIEM
+673 FKREDLIDM
-682 HEMLTNPND
+682 YSKLTNPND
-691 TTFIVTGD
+691 ATFIITGD
-699 INLEDAKS
+699 ISLDEATQ
-707 LLNKKFGTWVS
+707 LLNNKFTDWTSLNETS
-718 ADSNNSEINLYT
+718 AKVDLFNVE
-730 VADQTKPRVFLID
+730 DQASPRVFLID

-821 TAPAILEVLREY
+821 TAPAILEILREY
-833 NEYINNSPITEDE
+833 DEYINTTPINADE

-857 LPGQYETLGALLGGM
+857 LPGQYETLSALLGGI
-872 EDIVKYE
+872 EDIVKYN
-879 REFNYLDTIAD
+879 RDFNYLDTIAD
-890 KRNAIELNDVRAATK
+890 KRNSIKLEDVRLAST

-917 VGDLSQIETPIRDLN
+917 VGDLKEIEGPIRELN
-932 IGTVEVLNN
+932 IGNLEIISN

>member
-1 MIIILNRYSDFLH
+1 MDLFK
-14 LNIYFLKNYLTTG
+14 F
-27 VRMSFIKSKNIL
+27 KNIFL
-39 LVLVSLSVS
+39 ILATVTIGSIQ
-48 FVHAYGQPKL
+48 AYGQPEL
-58 DVPDIEFDTFTLDNG
+58 EVPDIEFETFTLDNG

-89 NIWYHVGSKNEKQ
+89 NIWYHVGSKNEKP

-170 HILNVIDQEK
+170 HILNVIDQDK

-210 VFPEGHPYSW
+210 VFPKGHPYSW

-255 GDIDL
+255 GDIDV
-260 ETAKAKAEEYF
+260 ETAKIKVQEYF
-271 GDIPGGPPLSKPKK
+271 GDIPGGPPLTKPKK

-319 DAQALELAAST
+319 EAQALDLASST
-330 LSGSKNSPLYQELV
+330 LAGSKNSPLYQELV
-344 YKTSLAS
+344 YKTGLAS
-351 SVSAFYYGRE
+351 GVSAFYYGRE

-368 VATVASD
+368 VATVASG
-375 QDPNEVEQVM
+375 QDPDEVEKVI
-385 DETLKKYLQRGPDAK
+385 DDTLEKYLQRGPDNK

-406 TSSVSSL
+406 TSSISSL

-445 QLNVYLNTS
+445 QLSIYLNTS
-454 TTDIKKA
+454 AVDIKKA
-461 ANKWLSSGD
+461 ANKWLTSGD

-477 AKKTSVVKSSVDRS
+477 AKKTSVVKSQVDRS

-506 KIESAILDNGS
+506 KIQSAVLDNGS

-534 VFNKGWAIESLDK
+534 VFNKGWAIESNEQ
-547 QGLVNF
+547 QGLANF
-553 TMSMI
+553 TMSMM
-558 DEGTAKYSS
+558 DEGTKKYSS
-567 LEFAEAQ
+567 LDFAEAQ
-574 EALGSGVSFGSSI
+574 ERLGSGIGYGSSI

-592 SMSSLKAN
+592 SLSSMKVN
-600 LEPTLDLLKEGLLN
+600 LEATLDLFKEGLLN
-614 PTFPQDE
+614 PIFPQAE
-621 LDKVQK
+621 LDKVKK

-644 NRKIRSLVYGE
+644 NRKIRGLVYGE

-661 ESGSGIKDTVET
+661 ESSSGLKETVEQ
-673 FTRNDLIEM
+673 FTREDLIQM
-682 HEMLTNPND
+682 HSLLTNPSD
-691 TTFIVTGD
+691 STFIVTGD
-699 INLEDAKS
+699 ISINEATE
-707 LLNKKFGTWVS
+707 LLNKKFNDWTSQASDINPIDLFTVE
-718 ADSNNSEINLYT
+718 DQSE
-730 VADQTKPRVFLID
+730 PRVFLID

-776 AGSFTSRLNM
+776 AGSFTSRINM

-833 NEYINNSPITEDE
+833 NEYVNDAPITADE

-872 EDIVKYE
+872 EDIVKYN
-879 REFNYLDTIAD
+879 RDFDYLDTIAD
-890 KRNAIELNDVRAATK
+890 KRNAILLEDVRSASK

-917 VGDLSQIETPIRDLN
+917 VGDLAQIESPVRELN
-932 IGTVEVLNN
+932 IGKVEILTN

>member
-1 MIIILNRYSDFLH
+1 MKIAN
-14 LNIYFLKNYLTTG
+14 T
-27 VRMSFIKSKNIL
+27 KNIL
-39 LVLVSLSVS
+39 FVLITFSVS
-48 FVHAYGQPKL
+48 TLFAYGQTKL
-58 DVPDIEFDTFTLDNG
+58 DVPDIEYDTFTLNNG

-89 NIWYHVGSKNEKQ
+89 NVWYHVGSKNEKV

-136 DQNGTTNSDRTNYF
+136 DQNGTTNNDRTNYF

-203 WNAIGEA
+203 FNAIGKA
-210 VFPEGHPYSW
+210 VFPKGHPYSW

-225 MDDLNAATLDDVKEW
+225 MEDLNAATLDDVKEW
-240 FETYYGPTNAVLALA
+240 FETYYGPTNAVIALA

-260 ETAKAKAEEYF
+260 ETAKIKVQEYF
-271 GDIPGGPPLSKPKK
+271 GDIQAGPPLTKPKK
-285 WIAKRSEQT
+285 WIAKRTEQT

-309 VWNVAEDGTN
+309 VWNVPEDGTAE
-319 DAQALELAAST
+319 AQALDLASST
-330 LSGSKNSPLYQELV
+330 LAGSKNSPLYQELV
-344 YKTSLAS
+344 YKTGLATG
-351 SVSAFYYGRE
+351 VSAFYYGRE
-361 IAGLFVI
+361 IAGLFI
-368 VATVASD
+368 ISATVAPG
-375 QDPNEVEQVM
+375 QDVNEVENVI
-385 DETLKKYLQRGPDAK
+385 DTTLQKYLKTGPNSK
-400 LLKNIK
+400 LLKNTK
-406 TSSVSSL
+406 TSTIAGL

-430 ATYQTLYGDAGAFRE
+430 ATYQTLYGDAGAFRKI
-445 QLNVYLNTS
+445 LAMYLDTS
-454 TTDIKKA
+454 ANDVKKA
-461 ANKWLSSGD
+461 ANKWLNSGD
-470 YVLSIVP
+470 YVLTIVP
-477 AKKTSVVKSSVDRS
+477 AAKTSVVESLVDRS

-506 KIESAILDNGS
+506 TIQSAILENGS

-526 LPLVNLEV
+526 LPLVQLEI
-534 VFNKGWAIESLDK
+534 VFNNGYAIESDNEL
-547 QGLVNF
+547 GLVNF
-553 TMSMI
+553 TMSMV
-558 DEGTAKYSS
+558 DEGTDKYNS
-567 LEFAEAQ
+567 LEFAEMQ
-574 EALGSGVSFGSSI
+574 ESLGSGIGFGSSI

-592 SMSSLKAN
+592 SMSSLKVN
-600 LEPTLDLLKEGLLN
+600 LEKTLDLFKEGLLN
-614 PTFPQDE
+614 PTFPQVE
-621 LDKVQK
+621 LDKVKK
-627 RWLDSIDQQ
+627 RWLAGIDQE
-636 LNNPGSVA
+636 LNSPASMA
-644 NRKIRSLVYGE
+644 NREIRTLVYGS

-661 ESGSGIKDTVET
+661 ASSSGVKSTVEN
-673 FTRNDLIEM
+673 FTREDLQGM
-682 HEMLTNPND
+682 YAKLTNPND
-691 TTFIVTGD
+691 ATFIVTGD
-699 INLEDAKS
+699 ISLADATE
-707 LLNKKFGTWVS
+707 LLNKKF
-718 ADSNNSEINLYT
+718 SNWKSPDKAIAQVDLFNVE
-730 VADQTKPRVFLID
+730 DQTSPRVFLID

-821 TAPAILEVLREY
+821 TAPAITEILREY
-833 NEYINNSPITEDE
+833 NEYINSSPINSDE

-857 LPGQYETLGALLGGM
+857 LPGQYETLGALLGGI
-872 EDIVKYE
+872 EDIVKYN
-879 REFNYLDTIAD
+879 RDFDYLDTIAD
-890 KRNAIELNDVRAATK
+890 KRNSIKLEDVQSATS

-917 VGDLSQIETPIRDLN
+917 VGDLNEIENPVRDLN
-932 IGTVEVLNN
+932 IGPVKVIEN

>member
-1 MIIILNRYSDFLH
+1 MDLFK
-14 LNIYFLKNYLTTG
+14 F
-27 VRMSFIKSKNIL
+27 KNIFL
-39 LVLVSLSVS
+39 ILATVTIGSIQ
-48 FVHAYGQPKL
+48 AYGQPEL
-58 DVPDIEFDTFTLDNG
+58 EVPDIEFETFTLDNG

-89 NIWYHVGSKNEKQ
+89 NIWYHVGSKNEKP

-170 HILNVIDQEK
+170 HILNVIDQDK

-210 VFPEGHPYSW
+210 VFPKGHPYSW

-240 FETYYGPTNAVLALA
+240 FESYYGPTNAVLALA
-255 GDIDL
+255 GDIDV
-260 ETAKAKAEEYF
+260 ETAKIKVQEYF
-271 GDIPGGPPLSKPKK
+271 GDIPGGPPLTKPKK

-319 DAQALELAAST
+319 EAQALDLASST
-330 LSGSKNSPLYQELV
+330 LAGSKNSPLYQELV
-344 YKTSLAS
+344 YKTGLAS
-351 SVSAFYYGRE
+351 GVSAFYYGRE

-368 VATVASD
+368 VATVASG
-375 QDPNEVEQVM
+375 QDPDEVEKVI
-385 DETLKKYLQRGPDAK
+385 DDTLEKYLQRGPDNK

-406 TSSVSSL
+406 TSSISSL

-445 QLNVYLNTS
+445 QLSIYLNTS
-454 TTDIKKA
+454 AVDIKKA
-461 ANKWLSSGD
+461 ANKWLTSGD

-477 AKKTSVVKSSVDRS
+477 AKKTSVVKSQVDRS

-506 KIESAILDNGS
+506 KIQSAVLDNGS

-534 VFNKGWAIESLDK
+534 VFNKGWAIESNEQ
-547 QGLVNF
+547 QGLANF
-553 TMSMI
+553 TMSMM
-558 DEGTAKYSS
+558 DEGTKKYSS
-567 LEFAEAQ
+567 LDFAEAQ
-574 EALGSGVSFGSSI
+574 ERLGSGIGYGSSI

-592 SMSSLKAN
+592 SLSSMKVN
-600 LEPTLDLLKEGLLN
+600 LEATLDLFKEGLLN
-614 PTFPQDE
+614 PIFPQAE
-621 LDKVQK
+621 LDKVKK

-644 NRKIRSLVYGE
+644 NRKIRGLVYGE

-661 ESGSGIKDTVET
+661 ESSSGLKETVEQ
-673 FTRNDLIEM
+673 FTREDLIQM
-682 HEMLTNPND
+682 HSLLTNPSD
-691 TTFIVTGD
+691 STFIVTGD
-699 INLEDAKS
+699 ISLNEATE
-707 LLNKKFGTWVS
+707 LLNKKFNDWTSQASDINPIDLFTVE
-718 ADSNNSEINLYT
+718 DQSE
-730 VADQTKPRVFLID
+730 PRVFLID

-776 AGSFTSRLNM
+776 AGSFTSRINM

-833 NEYINNSPITEDE
+833 NQYVNDSPITADE

-872 EDIVKYE
+872 EDIVKYN
-879 REFNYLDTIAD
+879 RDFDYLDTIAD
-890 KRNAIELNDVRAATK
+890 KRNAILLEDVRSASK

-917 VGDLSQIETPIRDLN
+917 VGDLAQIESPVRELN
-932 IGTVEVLNN
+932 IGKVKILTN

>member
-1 MIIILNRYSDFLH
+1 MKIVN
-14 LNIYFLKNYLTTG
+14 T
-27 VRMSFIKSKNIL
+27 KNIL
-39 LVLVSLSVS
+39 FVLITLSVS
-48 FVHAYGQPKL
+48 TLFAYGQTKL
-58 DVPDIEFDTFTLDNG
+58 DVPDIEYDTFTLNNG

-89 NIWYHVGSKNEKQ
+89 NVWYHVGSKNEKV

-136 DQNGTTNSDRTNYF
+136 DQNGTTNNDRTNYF

-203 WNAIGEA
+203 FNAIGKA
-210 VFPEGHPYSW
+210 VFPKGHPYSW

-225 MDDLNAATLDDVKEW
+225 MEDLNAATLDDVKEW
-240 FETYYGPTNAVLALA
+240 FETYYGPTNAVIALA

-260 ETAKAKAEEYF
+260 ETAKIKVQEYF
-271 GDIPGGPPLSKPKK
+271 GDIQAGPPLTKPKK
-285 WIAKRSEQT
+285 WIAKRTEQT

-309 VWNVAEDGTN
+309 VWNVPEDGTAE
-319 DAQALELAAST
+319 AQALDLASST
-330 LSGSKNSPLYQELV
+330 LAGSKNSPLYQELV
-344 YKTSLAS
+344 YKKGLATG
-351 SVSAFYYGRE
+351 VSAFYYGRE
-361 IAGLFVI
+361 IAGLFI
-368 VATVASD
+368 ISATVAPG
-375 QDPNEVEQVM
+375 QDVNEVENVI
-385 DETLKKYLQRGPDAK
+385 DATLQKYLKTGPNSK
-400 LLKNIK
+400 LLKNTK
-406 TSSVSSL
+406 TSTIAGL

-430 ATYQTLYGDAGAFRE
+430 ATYQTLYGDAGAFKKI
-445 QLNVYLNTS
+445 LAMYLDTS
-454 TTDIKKA
+454 SNDVKKA

-470 YVLSIVP
+470 YVLTIVP
-477 AKKTSVVKSSVDRS
+477 AAKTSVVESLVDRS

-506 KIESAILDNGS
+506 TIKSAILENGS

-526 LPLVNLEV
+526 LPLVQLEI
-534 VFNKGWAIESLDK
+534 VFNNGYAIESDNEL
-547 QGLVNF
+547 GLVNF
-553 TMSMI
+553 TMSMV
-558 DEGTAKYSS
+558 DEGTDKYNS
-567 LEFAEAQ
+567 LEFAEMQ
-574 EALGSGVSFGSSI
+574 ESLGSGIGFGSSI

-592 SMSSLKAN
+592 SMSSLKVN
-600 LEPTLDLLKEGLLN
+600 LEKTLDLFKEGLLN
-614 PTFPQDE
+614 PTFPQVE
-621 LDKVQK
+621 LDKVKK
-627 RWLDSIDQQ
+627 RWLAGIDQE
-636 LNNPGSVA
+636 LNSPASMA
-644 NRKIRSLVYGE
+644 NREIRTLVYGS

-661 ESGSGIKDTVET
+661 SSSSGIKSTVEN
-673 FTRNDLIEM
+673 FTREDLQGM
-682 HEMLTNPND
+682 YAKLTNPND
-691 TTFIVTGD
+691 ATFIVTGD
-699 INLEDAKS
+699 ISLADATE
-707 LLNKKFGTWVS
+707 LLNKKF
-718 ADSNNSEINLYT
+718 SNWKSPDKAIVQVDLFNVNHQAS
-730 VADQTKPRVFLID
+730 PRVFLID

-821 TAPAILEVLREY
+821 TAPAIIEILREY
-833 NEYINNSPITEDE
+833 NEYINSSPINEEE

-857 LPGQYETLGALLGGM
+857 LPGQYETLGALLGGI
-872 EDIVKYE
+872 EDIVKYN
-879 REFNYLDTIAD
+879 RDFDYLDTIAD
-890 KRNAIELNDVRAATK
+890 KRNSIKLEDVQSATT

-917 VGDLSQIETPIRDLN
+917 VGDLNEIENPVRDLN
-932 IGTVEVLNN
+932 IGPVKVIEN

>member
-1 MIIILNRYSDFLH
+1 MDLFK
-14 LNIYFLKNYLTTG
+14 F
-27 VRMSFIKSKNIL
+27 KNIFL
-39 LVLVSLSVS
+39 ILATVTISSIQ
-48 FVHAYGQPKL
+48 AYGQPEL
-58 DVPDIEFDTFTLDNG
+58 EVPDIEFETFTLDNG

-89 NIWYHVGSKNEKQ
+89 NIWYHVGSKNEKP

-170 HILNVIDQEK
+170 HILNVIDQDK

-210 VFPEGHPYSW
+210 VFPKGHPYSW

-255 GDIDL
+255 GDIDV
-260 ETAKAKAEEYF
+260 ETAKIKVQEYF
-271 GDIPGGPPLSKPKK
+271 GDIPGGPPLTKPKK

-319 DAQALELAAST
+319 EAQALDLASST
-330 LSGSKNSPLYQELV
+330 LAGSKNSPLYQELV
-344 YKTSLAS
+344 YKTGLAS
-351 SVSAFYYGRE
+351 GVSAFYYGRE

-368 VATVASD
+368 VATVASG
-375 QDPNEVEQVM
+375 QDPDEVEKVI
-385 DETLKKYLQRGPDAK
+385 DDTLEKYLQRGPDTK

-406 TSSVSSL
+406 TSSISSL

-445 QLNVYLNTS
+445 QLSIYLNTS
-454 TTDIKKA
+454 AVDIKKA
-461 ANKWLSSGD
+461 ANKWLTSGD

-477 AKKTSVVKSSVDRS
+477 AKKTSVVKSQVDRT

-506 KIESAILDNGS
+506 KIQSAVLDNGS

-526 LPLVNLEV
+526 LPLVNIEV
-534 VFNKGWAIESLDK
+534 VFNKGWAIESNEQ
-547 QGLVNF
+547 QGLANF
-553 TMSMI
+553 TMSMM
-558 DEGTAKYSS
+558 DEGTKKYSS
-567 LEFAEAQ
+567 LDFAEAQ
-574 EALGSGVSFGSSI
+574 ERLGSGIGYGSSI

-592 SMSSLKAN
+592 SLSSMKVN
-600 LEPTLDLLKEGLLN
+600 LEATLDLFKEGLLN
-614 PTFPQDE
+614 PIFPQAE
-621 LDKVQK
+621 LDKVKK

-644 NRKIRSLVYGE
+644 NR
-655 GHPYAK
+655 
-661 ESGSGIKDTVET
+661 
-673 FTRNDLIEM
+673 
-682 HEMLTNPND
+682 
-691 TTFIVTGD
+691 
-699 INLEDAKS
+699 
-707 LLNKKFGTWVS
+707 
-718 ADSNNSEINLYT
+718 
-730 VADQTKPRVFLID
+730 
-743 KPGAIQSYILAAQ
+743 
-756 LLPPTNSDD
+756 
-765 DILIDYMNYAI
+765 
-776 AGSFTSRLNM
+776 
-786 NLREDKSWSYGVR
+786 
-799 TSTGYSQGQR
+799 
-809 LMRMT
+809 
-814 APVQTDK
+814 
-821 TAPAILEVLREY
+821 
-833 NEYINNSPITEDE
+833 
-846 LSKIKNARTLR
+846 
-857 LPGQYETLGALLGGM
+857 
-872 EDIVKYE
+872 
-879 REFNYLDTIAD
+879 
-890 KRNAIELNDVRAATK
+890 
-905 KYLDTNKWTWVI
+905 
-917 VGDLSQIETPIRDLN
+917 
-932 IGTVEVLNN
+932 

>member
-1 MIIILNRYSDFLH
+1 M
-14 LNIYFLKNYLTTG
+14 NIKNT
-27 VRMSFIKSKNIL
+27 KNIL
-39 LVLVSLSVS
+39 FLLITFSIGTS
-48 FVHAYGQPKL
+48 FAYGQAEL
-58 DVPDIEFDTFTLDNG
+58 EVPDIKYDTFTLENG

-89 NIWYHVGSKNEKQ
+89 NVWYHVGSKNEKV

-115 FNGTENYNAE
+115 FNGTENYNNE

-170 HILNVIDQEK
+170 HILDVIDEDK
-180 LDEQRGVVQN
+180 LNEQRGVVQN
-190 EKRQGENQPYGQV
+190 EKRQGENSPYGKAF
-203 WNAIGEA
+203 NSINTGA
-210 VFPEGHPYSW
+210 FPIGHPYSW

-225 MDDLNAATLDDVKEW
+225 MEDLNAATLDDVKEW

-260 ETAKAKAEEYF
+260 ETAKIKVQEYF
-271 GDIPGGPPLSKPKK
+271 GDIQGGPPLTKPKK
-285 WIAKRSEQT
+285 WIAKRTEQT
-294 REVMEDN
+294 REIMEDN

-309 VWNVAEDGTN
+309 VWNVPEDGTPE
-319 DAQALELAAST
+319 AQALDLAAST
-330 LSGSKNSPLYQELV
+330 LAGSKNSPLYQELV
-344 YKTSLAS
+344 YKTGLATS
-351 SVSAFYYGRE
+351 ASAFYYGRE
-361 IAGLFVI
+361 IAGLFI
-368 VATVASD
+368 ISATVAPN
-375 QDPNEVEQVM
+375 QDAAKVESIIDSTLEKFLKTGPN
-385 DETLKKYLQRGPDAK
+385 AK
-400 LLKNIK
+400 LLKNTK
-406 TSSVSSL
+406 TSTIAGL

-430 ATYQTLYGDAGAFRE
+430 ATYQTLYGDAGAFRNILE
-445 QLNVYLNTS
+445 MYLDTS
-454 TTDIKKA
+454 AKEVKQA

-477 AKKTSVVKSSVDRS
+477 AAKTSVVKSKVDRT

-506 KIESAILDNGS
+506 KIQSTVLDNGS

-526 LPLVNLEV
+526 LPLVQLEI
-534 VFNKGWAIESLDK
+534 VFNNGYSVESNDEL
-547 QGLVNF
+547 GLVNF
-553 TMSMI
+553 TMSMV
-558 DEGTAKYSS
+558 DEGTEKYDS
-567 LEFAEAQ
+567 LEFAEMQ
-574 EALGSGVSFGSSI
+574 ESLGSGIGFGSSI

-592 SMSSLKAN
+592 SMSSLKVN
-600 LEPTLDLLKEGLLN
+600 LEQTLDLFKEGLLN
-614 PTFPQDE
+614 PTFPQVE
-621 LDKVQK
+621 LDKVKK
-627 RWLDSIDQQ
+627 RWLAGIDQE
-636 LNNPGSVA
+636 LNSPASMA
-644 NRKIRSLVYGE
+644 NREIRSLVYGS

-661 ESGSGIKDTVET
+661 ASSSGIKSTVEA
-673 FTRNDLIEM
+673 FKREDLIDM
-682 HEMLTNPND
+682 YSKLTNPND
-691 TTFIVTGD
+691 ATFIITGD
-699 INLEDAKS
+699 ISLDEATQ
-707 LLNKKFGTWVS
+707 LLNNKFTDWTSLNETS
-718 ADSNNSEINLYT
+718 AKVDLFNVE
-730 VADQTKPRVFLID
+730 DQASPRVFLID

-821 TAPAILEVLREY
+821 TAPAILEILREY
-833 NEYINNSPITEDE
+833 DEYINTTPINADE

-857 LPGQYETLGALLGGM
+857 LPGQYETLSALLGGI
-872 EDIVKYE
+872 EDIVKYN
-879 REFNYLDTIAD
+879 RDFNYLDTIAD
-890 KRNAIELNDVRAATK
+890 KRNSIKLEDVRLAST

-917 VGDLSQIETPIRDLN
+917 VGDLKEIEGPIRELN
-932 IGTVEVLNN
+932 IGNLEIISN

>member
-1 MIIILNRYSDFLH
+1 MDLFK
-14 LNIYFLKNYLTTG
+14 F
-27 VRMSFIKSKNIL
+27 KNIFL
-39 LVLVSLSVS
+39 ILATVTISSIQ
-48 FVHAYGQPKL
+48 AYGQPEL
-58 DVPDIEFDTFTLDNG
+58 EVPDIEFETFTLDNG

-89 NIWYHVGSKNEKQ
+89 NIWYHVGSKNEKP

-170 HILNVIDQEK
+170 HILNVIDQDK

-210 VFPEGHPYSW
+210 VFPKGHPYSW

-255 GDIDL
+255 GDIDV
-260 ETAKAKAEEYF
+260 ETAKIKVQEYF
-271 GDIPGGPPLSKPKK
+271 GDIPGGPPLTKPKK

-319 DAQALELAAST
+319 EAQALDLASST
-330 LSGSKNSPLYQELV
+330 LAGSKNSPLYQELV
-344 YKTSLAS
+344 YKTGLAS
-351 SVSAFYYGRE
+351 GVSAFYYGRE

-368 VATVASD
+368 VATVASG
-375 QDPNEVEQVM
+375 QDPDEVEKVI
-385 DETLKKYLQRGPDAK
+385 DDTLEKYLQRGPDTK

-406 TSSVSSL
+406 TSSISSL

-445 QLNVYLNTS
+445 QLSIYLNTS
-454 TTDIKKA
+454 AVDIKKA
-461 ANKWLSSGD
+461 ANKWLTSGD

-477 AKKTSVVKSSVDRS
+477 AKKTSVVKSKVDRS

-506 KIESAILDNGS
+506 KIQSAVLDNGS

-526 LPLVNLEV
+526 LPLVNIEV
-534 VFNKGWAIESLDK
+534 VFNKGWAIESNEQ
-547 QGLVNF
+547 QGLANF
-553 TMSMI
+553 TMSMM
-558 DEGTAKYSS
+558 DEGTKKYSS
-567 LEFAEAQ
+567 LDFAEAQ
-574 EALGSGVSFGSSI
+574 ERLGSGIGYGSSI

-592 SMSSLKAN
+592 SLSSMKVN
-600 LEPTLDLLKEGLLN
+600 LEATLDLFKEGLLN
-614 PTFPQDE
+614 PIFPQAE
-621 LDKVQK
+621 LDKVKK

-644 NRKIRSLVYGE
+644 NRKIRGLVYGE

-661 ESGSGIKDTVET
+661 ESSSGLKETVEQ
-673 FTRNDLIEM
+673 FTREDLIKM
-682 HEMLTNPND
+682 HALLTNPSD
-691 TTFIVTGD
+691 STFIVTGD
-699 INLEDAKS
+699 INLNEAKE
-707 LLNKKFGTWVS
+707 LLNKKF
-718 ADSNNSEINLYT
+718 NNWTSKASDINPIDLFTVEDQSE
-730 VADQTKPRVFLID
+730 PRVFLID

-776 AGSFTSRLNM
+776 AGSFTSRINM

-833 NEYINNSPITEDE
+833 NEYVNDSPITADE

-872 EDIVKYE
+872 EDIVKYN
-879 REFNYLDTIAD
+879 RDFDYLDTIAD
-890 KRNAIELNDVRAATK
+890 KRNAILLEDVRSASK

-917 VGDLSQIETPIRDLN
+917 VGDLAQIESPVRELN
-932 IGTVEVLNN
+932 IGKVEILTN

>member
-1 MIIILNRYSDFLH
+1 MKIVN
-14 LNIYFLKNYLTTG
+14 T
-27 VRMSFIKSKNIL
+27 KNIL
-39 LVLVSLSVS
+39 FVLITLSVS
-48 FVHAYGQPKL
+48 TLFAYGQTKL
-58 DVPDIEFDTFTLDNG
+58 DVPDIEYDTFTLNNG

-89 NIWYHVGSKNEKQ
+89 NVWYHVGSKNEKV

-136 DQNGTTNSDRTNYF
+136 DQNGTTNNDRTNYF

-203 WNAIGEA
+203 FNAIGKA
-210 VFPEGHPYSW
+210 VFPKGHPYSW

-225 MDDLNAATLDDVKEW
+225 MEDLNAATLDDVKEW
-240 FETYYGPTNAVLALA
+240 FETYYGPTNAVIALA

-260 ETAKAKAEEYF
+260 ETAKIKVQEYF
-271 GDIPGGPPLSKPKK
+271 GDIQAGPPLTKPKK
-285 WIAKRSEQT
+285 WIAKRTEQT

-309 VWNVAEDGTN
+309 VWNVPEDGTAE
-319 DAQALELAAST
+319 AQALDLASST
-330 LSGSKNSPLYQELV
+330 LAGSKNSPLYQELV
-344 YKTSLAS
+344 YKKGLATG
-351 SVSAFYYGRE
+351 VSAFYYGRE
-361 IAGLFVI
+361 IAGLFI
-368 VATVASD
+368 ISATVAPG
-375 QDPNEVEQVM
+375 QDVNEVENVI
-385 DETLKKYLQRGPDAK
+385 DATLQKYLKTGPNSK
-400 LLKNIK
+400 LLKNTK
-406 TSSVSSL
+406 TSTIAGL

-430 ATYQTLYGDAGAFRE
+430 ATYQTLYGDAGAFKKI
-445 QLNVYLNTS
+445 LAMYLDTS
-454 TTDIKKA
+454 ASDVKKA

-470 YVLSIVP
+470 YVLTIVP
-477 AKKTSVVKSSVDRS
+477 AAKTSVVKSLVDRS

-506 KIESAILDNGS
+506 TIQSAILENGT

-526 LPLVNLEV
+526 LPLVQLEI
-534 VFNKGWAIESLDK
+534 VFNNGYAIESDNEL
-547 QGLVNF
+547 GLVNF
-553 TMSMI
+553 TMSMV
-558 DEGTAKYSS
+558 DEGTDKYNS
-567 LEFAEAQ
+567 LEFAEMQ
-574 EALGSGVSFGSSI
+574 ESLGSGIGFGSSI

-592 SMSSLKAN
+592 SMSSLKVN
-600 LEPTLDLLKEGLLN
+600 LEKTLDLFKEGLLN
-614 PTFPQDE
+614 PTFPQVE
-621 LDKVQK
+621 LDKVKK
-627 RWLDSIDQQ
+627 RWLAGIDQE
-636 LNNPGSVA
+636 LNSPASMA
-644 NRKIRSLVYGE
+644 NREIRTLVYGS

-661 ESGSGIKDTVET
+661 SSSSGIKSTVEN
-673 FTRNDLIEM
+673 FTREDLQGM
-682 HEMLTNPND
+682 YAKLTNPND
-691 TTFIVTGD
+691 ATFIVTGD
-699 INLEDAKS
+699 ISLADATE
-707 LLNKKFGTWVS
+707 LLNKKF
-718 ADSNNSEINLYT
+718 SNWKSPDKAIVQVDLFNVN
-730 VADQTKPRVFLID
+730 DQASPRVFLID

-821 TAPAILEVLREY
+821 TAPAIIEILREY
-833 NEYINNSPITEDE
+833 NEYINSSPINEEE

-857 LPGQYETLGALLGGM
+857 LPGQYETLGALLGGI
-872 EDIVKYE
+872 EDIVKYN
-879 REFNYLDTIAD
+879 RDFDYLDTIAD
-890 KRNAIELNDVRAATK
+890 KRNSIKLEDVQSATT

-917 VGDLSQIETPIRDLN
+917 VGDLNEIENPVRDLN
-932 IGTVEVLNN
+932 IGPVKVIEN

>member
-1 MIIILNRYSDFLH
+1 MKIA
-14 LNIYFLKNYLTTG
+14 KT
-27 VRMSFIKSKNIL
+27 KNIL
-39 LVLVSLSVS
+39 FVLITFSVS
-48 FVHAYGQPKL
+48 TLFAYGQTKL
-58 DVPDIEFDTFTLDNG
+58 DVPDIEYDTFTLNNG

-89 NIWYHVGSKNEKQ
+89 NVWYHVGSKNEKV

-136 DQNGTTNSDRTNYF
+136 DQNGTTNNDRTNYF

-203 WNAIGEA
+203 FNAIGKA
-210 VFPEGHPYSW
+210 VFPKGHPYSW

-225 MDDLNAATLDDVKEW
+225 MEDLNAATLDDVKEW
-240 FETYYGPTNAVLALA
+240 FETYYGPTNAVIALA

-260 ETAKAKAEEYF
+260 ETAKIKVQEYF
-271 GDIPGGPPLSKPKK
+271 GDIQAGPPLTKPKK
-285 WIAKRSEQT
+285 WIAKRTEQT

-309 VWNVAEDGTN
+309 VWNVPEDGTAE
-319 DAQALELAAST
+319 AQALDLASST
-330 LSGSKNSPLYQELV
+330 LAGSKNSPLYQELV
-344 YKTSLAS
+344 YKTGLATG
-351 SVSAFYYGRE
+351 VSAFYYGRE
-361 IAGLFVI
+361 IAGLFI
-368 VATVASD
+368 ISATVAPG
-375 QDPNEVEQVM
+375 QDVNEVENVI
-385 DETLKKYLQRGPDAK
+385 DATLQKYLKTGPNSK
-400 LLKNIK
+400 LLKNTK
-406 TSSVSSL
+406 TSTIAGL

-430 ATYQTLYGDAGAFRE
+430 ATYQTLYGDAGAFKKI
-445 QLNVYLNTS
+445 LAMYLDTS
-454 TTDIKKA
+454 SNDVKKA

-470 YVLSIVP
+470 YVLTIVP
-477 AKKTSVVKSSVDRS
+477 AAKTSVVESLVDRS

-506 KIESAILDNGS
+506 TIKSAILENGS

-526 LPLVNLEV
+526 LPLVQLEI
-534 VFNKGWAIESLDK
+534 VFNNGYAIESDNEL
-547 QGLVNF
+547 GLVNF
-553 TMSMI
+553 TMSMV
-558 DEGTAKYSS
+558 DEGTDKYNS
-567 LEFAEAQ
+567 LEFAEMQ
-574 EALGSGVSFGSSI
+574 ESLGSGIGFGSSI

-592 SMSSLKAN
+592 SMSSLKVN
-600 LEPTLDLLKEGLLN
+600 LEKTLDLFKEGLLN
-614 PTFPQDE
+614 PTFPQVE
-621 LDKVQK
+621 LDKVKK
-627 RWLDSIDQQ
+627 RWLAGIDQE
-636 LNNPGSVA
+636 LNSPASMA
-644 NRKIRSLVYGE
+644 NREIRTLVYGS

-661 ESGSGIKDTVET
+661 ASSSGVKNTVEN
-673 FTRNDLIEM
+673 FTREDLQGM
-682 HEMLTNPND
+682 YAKLTNPND
-691 TTFIVTGD
+691 ATFIVTGD
-699 INLEDAKS
+699 ISLADATE
-707 LLNKKFGTWVS
+707 LLNKKF
-718 ADSNNSEINLYT
+718 SNWKSPDKAIAQVDLFNVN
-730 VADQTKPRVFLID
+730 DQASPRVFLID

-821 TAPAILEVLREY
+821 TAPAITEILREY
-833 NEYINNSPITEDE
+833 NEYINSSPINEEE

-857 LPGQYETLGALLGGM
+857 LPGQYETLGALLGGI
-872 EDIVKYE
+872 EDIVKYN
-879 REFNYLDTIAD
+879 RDFDYLDTIAD
-890 KRNAIELNDVRAATK
+890 KRNSIKLEDVQSATT

-917 VGDLSQIETPIRDLN
+917 VGDLNEIENPVRDLN
-932 IGTVEVLNN
+932 IGPVKIIGN

>member
-1 MIIILNRYSDFLH
+1 M
-14 LNIYFLKNYLTTG
+14 NIKNT
-27 VRMSFIKSKNIL
+27 KNIL
-39 LVLVSLSVS
+39 FLLITFSIGTS
-48 FVHAYGQPKL
+48 FAYGQAEL
-58 DVPDIEFDTFTLDNG
+58 EVPDIKYDTFTLENG

-89 NIWYHVGSKNEKQ
+89 NVWYHVGSKNEKV

-115 FNGTENYNAE
+115 FNGTENYNNE

-170 HILNVIDQEK
+170 HILDVIDEDK
-180 LDEQRGVVQN
+180 LNEQRGVVQN
-190 EKRQGENQPYGQV
+190 EKRQGENSPYGKAF
-203 WNAIGEA
+203 NSINTGA
-210 VFPEGHPYSW
+210 FPIGHPYSW

-225 MDDLNAATLDDVKEW
+225 MEDLNAATLDDVKEW

-260 ETAKAKAEEYF
+260 ETAKIKVQEYF
-271 GDIPGGPPLSKPKK
+271 GDIQGGPPLTKPKK
-285 WIAKRSEQT
+285 WIAKRTEQT
-294 REVMEDN
+294 REIMEDN

-309 VWNVAEDGTN
+309 VWNVPEDGTPE
-319 DAQALELAAST
+319 AQALDLAAST
-330 LSGSKNSPLYQELV
+330 LAGSKNSPLYQELV
-344 YKTSLAS
+344 YKTGLATS
-351 SVSAFYYGRE
+351 ASAFYYGRE
-361 IAGLFVI
+361 IAGLFI
-368 VATVASD
+368 ISATVAPN
-375 QDPNEVEQVM
+375 QDAAKVESIIDSTLEKFLKTGPN
-385 DETLKKYLQRGPDAK
+385 AK
-400 LLKNIK
+400 LLKNTK
-406 TSSVSSL
+406 TSTIAGL

-430 ATYQTLYGDAGAFRE
+430 ATYQTLYGDAGAFRNILE
-445 QLNVYLNTS
+445 MYLDTS
-454 TTDIKKA
+454 AKEVKQA

-477 AKKTSVVKSSVDRS
+477 AAKTSVVKSKVDRT

-506 KIESAILDNGS
+506 KIQSTVLDNGS

-526 LPLVNLEV
+526 LPLVQLEI
-534 VFNKGWAIESLDK
+534 VFNNGYSVESNDEL
-547 QGLVNF
+547 GLVNF
-553 TMSMI
+553 TMSMV
-558 DEGTAKYSS
+558 DEGTKKYDS
-567 LEFAEAQ
+567 LEFAEMQ
-574 EALGSGVSFGSSI
+574 ESLGSGIGFGSSI

-592 SMSSLKAN
+592 SMSSLKVN
-600 LEPTLDLLKEGLLN
+600 LEQTLDLFKEGLLN
-614 PTFPQDE
+614 PTFPQVE
-621 LDKVQK
+621 LDKVKK
-627 RWLDSIDQQ
+627 RWLAGIDQE
-636 LNNPGSVA
+636 LNSPASMA
-644 NRKIRSLVYGE
+644 NREIRTLVYGS

-661 ESGSGIKDTVET
+661 ASSSGIKSTVEA
-673 FTRNDLIEM
+673 FKREDLIDM
-682 HEMLTNPND
+682 YSKLTNPND
-691 TTFIVTGD
+691 ATFIITGD
-699 INLEDAKS
+699 ISLDEATQ
-707 LLNKKFGTWVS
+707 LLNNKFTDWTSLNETSAKVDLFNVEDQVS
-718 ADSNNSEINLYT
+718 
-730 VADQTKPRVFLID
+730 PRVFLID

-821 TAPAILEVLREY
+821 TAPAILEILREY
-833 NEYINNSPITEDE
+833 DEYINTTPINADE

-857 LPGQYETLGALLGGM
+857 LPGQYETLSALLGGI
-872 EDIVKYE
+872 EDIVKYN
-879 REFNYLDTIAD
+879 RDFNYLDTIAD
-890 KRNAIELNDVRAATK
+890 KRNSIKLEDVRLAST

-917 VGDLSQIETPIRDLN
+917 VGDLKEIEGPIRELN
-932 IGTVEVLNN
+932 IGNLEIISN

>member
-1 MIIILNRYSDFLH
+1 M
-14 LNIYFLKNYLTTG
+14 NIKNT
-27 VRMSFIKSKNIL
+27 KNIL
-39 LVLVSLSVS
+39 FLLITFSIGTS
-48 FVHAYGQPKL
+48 FAYGQAEL
-58 DVPDIEFDTFTLDNG
+58 EVPDIKYDTFTLENG

-89 NIWYHVGSKNEKQ
+89 NVWYHVGSKNEKV

-115 FNGTENYNAE
+115 FNGTENYNNE

-170 HILNVIDQEK
+170 HILDVIDEDK
-180 LDEQRGVVQN
+180 LNEQRGVVQN
-190 EKRQGENQPYGQV
+190 EKRQGENSPYGKAF
-203 WNAIGEA
+203 NSINTGA
-210 VFPEGHPYSW
+210 FPIGHPYSW

-225 MDDLNAATLDDVKEW
+225 MEDLNAATLDDVKEW

-260 ETAKAKAEEYF
+260 ETAKIKVQEYF
-271 GDIPGGPPLSKPKK
+271 GDIQGGPPLTKPKK
-285 WIAKRSEQT
+285 WIAKRTEQT
-294 REVMEDN
+294 REIMEDN

-309 VWNVAEDGTN
+309 VWNVPEDGTPE
-319 DAQALELAAST
+319 AQALDLAAST
-330 LSGSKNSPLYQELV
+330 LAGSKNSPLYQELV
-344 YKTSLAS
+344 YKTGLATS
-351 SVSAFYYGRE
+351 ASAFYYGRE
-361 IAGLFVI
+361 IAGLFI
-368 VATVASD
+368 ISATVAPN
-375 QDPNEVEQVM
+375 QDAAKVESIIDSTLEKFLKTGPN
-385 DETLKKYLQRGPDAK
+385 AK
-400 LLKNIK
+400 LLKNTK
-406 TSSVSSL
+406 TSTIAGL

-430 ATYQTLYGDAGAFRE
+430 ATYQTLYGDAGAFRNILE
-445 QLNVYLNTS
+445 MYLDTS
-454 TTDIKKA
+454 AKEVKQA

-477 AKKTSVVKSSVDRS
+477 AAKTSVVKSKVDRT

-506 KIESAILDNGS
+506 KIQSTVLDNGS

-526 LPLVNLEV
+526 LPLVQLEI
-534 VFNKGWAIESLDK
+534 VFNNGYAVESNDEL
-547 QGLVNF
+547 GLVNF
-553 TMSMI
+553 TMSMV
-558 DEGTAKYSS
+558 DEGTEKYDS
-567 LEFAEAQ
+567 LEFAEMQ
-574 EALGSGVSFGSSI
+574 ESLGSGIGFGSSI

-592 SMSSLKAN
+592 SMSSLKVN
-600 LEPTLDLLKEGLLN
+600 LEQTLDLFKEGLLN
-614 PTFPQDE
+614 PTFPQVE
-621 LDKVQK
+621 LDKVKK
-627 RWLDSIDQQ
+627 RWLAGIDQE
-636 LNNPGSVA
+636 LNSPASMA
-644 NRKIRSLVYGE
+644 NREIRSLVYGS

-661 ESGSGIKDTVET
+661 ASSSGIKSTVEA
-673 FTRNDLIEM
+673 FKREDLIDM
-682 HEMLTNPND
+682 YSKLTNPND
-691 TTFIVTGD
+691 ATFIITGD
-699 INLEDAKS
+699 ISLDEATQ
-707 LLNKKFGTWVS
+707 LLNNKFTDWTSVNETS
-718 ADSNNSEINLYT
+718 AKVDLFNVE
-730 VADQTKPRVFLID
+730 DQTSPRVFLID

-821 TAPAILEVLREY
+821 TAPAILEILREY
-833 NEYINNSPITEDE
+833 DEYINTTPINADE

-857 LPGQYETLGALLGGM
+857 LPGQYETLSALLGGI
-872 EDIVKYE
+872 EDIVKYN
-879 REFNYLDTIAD
+879 RDFNYLDTIAD
-890 KRNAIELNDVRAATK
+890 KRNSIKLEDVRLAST

-917 VGDLSQIETPIRDLN
+917 VGDLKEIEGPIRELN
-932 IGTVEVLNN
+932 IGNLEIISN